1 MYPLAPVQQG
11 MLFHVLEAESDKG
24 VYWAQGLYEFDGVL
38 DLDAMRRAWELV
50 VDRHAV
56 LRTGFVWEG
65 VPEPLQV
72 VMRDVQVPFE
82 VHDWT
87 AVTDQRAALDDLL
100 ARDRAQGFDLTKPPL
115 MRVHVIND
123 GTSHHR
129 MVWALYSGLCDGWSV
144 PVVLEEV
151 GATYDALCRGTTPGL
166 EPVRPYRDFIA
177 WLGKRDRAEAE
188 SFWRDY
194 LAGFDAP
201 TALPV
206 DRSVRDH
213 WAQGRR
219 RAELPEDLTTSIMD
233 LARRRRVTPSTV
245 IQAAWA
251 LLLSAYSGDDEVVY
265 GLTVSGR
272 PADLPGVESMVG
284 VFINTLPVRVRVSWE
299 RTFADWLGELQENQ
313 VAVQR
318 YEFTALT
325 DIKRWSEL
333 PRGSGVF
340 DSIVVFGNYP
350 QALLSEEDEESDD
363 EDRFGALDSIEQV
376 NYPIAFAVD
385 LEDTLKIEAE
395 FSTGAF
401 DETTVDRLLVQLQE
415 VLASAVA
422 RPDQL
427 VREVTPT
434 SAASDAGPAVDEAY
448 VGLAERFRL
457 AVKDFADQVA
467 VRGGGVELTYAELGE
482 RVARVASGLRAAGV
496 RDETRVGLWFERSVD
511 LVVALLG
518 VVQAGGAYVPLDPAL
533 PHGRLS
539 DVQAA
544 AGVELVVSR
553 GDYALD
559 GPRVVELADLMTAPA
574 EWPEFDALPERLV
587 YTMFTSGSTGV
598 PKGVEVTEEG
608 VVRVVLDPAVAAQ
621 PGDVVAHMAAVS
633 FDASTWEIWTAL
645 LSGATLAIAPSNL
658 AERLD
663 VAKLYATHGITLSFM
678 TTGLFH
684 QLADTDPGVFSGHRL
699 VLAGGEAMSPLQARK
714 VLDANPAVALYNMYG
729 PTEST
734 VYASFHDMHTGRLGP
749 ASVPIGNALRG
760 LRFYVLDRWLQ
771 PTPVGVPG
779 ELYIGGTGL
788 ARGYAGRA
796 DLAAERFVAD
806 PYVPGARMY
815 RTGDLVR
822 WGADGAVDFVGRTD
836 DQVKIRGFRVEP
848 GEVEHV
854 LVAHP
859 DVANA
864 AVIVNDKRLLAY
876 VVSTALAADLRRFL
890 AERLPEF
897 LVPSAIVLVDELPL
911 NANGKLDKRA
921 LPDPGA
927 PETTTAYEAPS
938 TEAERTLAA
947 VWSDVLGVER
957 VGVHDNF
964 FELGGD
970 SIVSLQ
976 IVSRARAAG
985 LQLGIADLFTRQT
998 VHELAAGVTTAVS
1011 STIDQGAVSGP
1022 VAFTPIQRWFLR
1034 EDLPER
1040 DHFNWSGMF
1049 ELAPG
1054 TDADA
1059 LRAALGT
1066 VVAHHDA
1073 LRLRLRGDAQENAPV
1088 ETSDLVTVIN
1098 TDLDE
1103 DVIAAM
1109 TAAQTSLSL
1118 TDGPLLRAVYVD
1130 RGSRPAWF
1138 GLTVHHYVVDAVS
1151 WNVLLEDLDT
1161 VYSGGVLGPKT
1172 TSYQEWA
1179 AALEAFD
1186 PRDELPWWREVVRT
1200 SAAVPTDFDGL
1211 NTEDST
1217 ESVRVSLDAER
1228 ASALLTSAHRAYRTQ
1243 GHELLLAAL
1252 LQVLGR
1258 WTGVGAAAV
1267 DLESHGR
1274 EPIADGI
1281 DLSRTVGWFT
1291 AIHPV
1296 ALHHSSLD
1304 DTAGVIKAVK
1314 EQLRSVPRR
1323 GVGYTVL
1330 RERDPELRSALDRPV
1345 VFNYLGGADAAEDA
1359 GLFARELSEDLCGPA
1374 EGDGGL
1380 RSHVLGVELVQA
1392 ADGTLAVEWQYSA
1405 NLHQRSTIS
1414 QLAEAYVLALAE
1426 LVDHCRS
1433 GAHGLTPSDVP
1444 LAALDQSSLDS
1455 LVTRVPGMVDAY
1467 PLSPLQQGMLFHAV
1481 ESPDS
1486 GVYWTQDVRELA
1498 GSLDLDAMRAAWQL
1512 VIDRHPALRTAFVWE
1527 GVRSPLQVV
1536 VGDVSVPFE
1545 VHDWSSVAD
1554 PEAAVDRLLSEDRA
1568 RGCDLTAAPLLRVH
1582 VARGRDR
1589 HWILLAFH
1597 HLYADGWSIPLLWDE
1612 VTAAYQGE
1620 SLPPVRPYRDF
1631 IAWLGQRDSVEA
1643 EAFWREY
1650 LAGFD
1655 SPTPL
1660 PVDRVVREHWAQDRR
1675 ELALP
1680 RDVTSDLVSLARDR
1694 RVTLSTVVQ
1703 AAWAVLLSAYS
1714 GEDDIVFGLTVS
1726 GRPADLPGVESIVGL
1741 FINTLPVRVRVAWE
1755 TSFADWLGSL
1765 QENQVLVQRHE
1776 HTPLADIQRVATGG
1790 LFDSMLVFG
1799 NYPQGA
1805 APEEGEEDPEEL
1817 FASTDSVEQMHYPII
1832 LAVDLEATLKVE
1844 ANFSTG
1850 AFDSSTVER
1859 LLAQLAEV
1867 LTAVARRPSV
1877 VVREVTPAPVTGWG
1891 VGPVVDSAFAGLASR
1906 FRLAVRD
1913 FADQVA
1919 VRDGGVGLT
1928 YAELGERVARVASGL
1943 RAAGV
1948 GVETRVGLW
1957 FERSV
1962 DLVVAI
1968 LGVVQAGGTYV
1979 PLDPALPHGRLSDV
1993 QAAAGVEL
2001 VVSRGDY
2008 ALDGPRVVELAE
2020 LVSAPAEWPELVA
2033 VPERLVYTMFTSG
2046 STGVPKGVEATE
2058 EGVVRVALDPAVA
2071 ARPGDV
2077 VAHMAAV
2084 SFDASTW
2091 EIWTA
2096 LLSGATLAVAPAN
2109 LAERLDVATFYAAHG
2124 VTLSFMTTGLFHQL
2138 ADTDPGVFSGHRLVL
2153 AGGEGM
2159 SPVQA
2164 RKVVD
2169 ANPAVGL
2176 YNMYGPTEST
2186 VYASFHDMHTGRLG
2200 PATVPIGGA
2209 LRGLRFYVLDRWLRP
2224 APVGVPGELYIG
2236 GTGLAR
2242 GYAGRAD
2249 LAAERFVPDPSVP
2262 GARMY
2267 RTGDLARWGAD
2278 GAVDFVGRTDDQVKI
2293 RGFRVEPGEVEHVL
2307 VGHPA
2312 VANAAVVV
2320 RELQQGKRLVAYVVG
2335 SASVTDLRQFLAE
2348 RLPEF
2353 LVPSAI
2359 VLLDELPLNSNGKL
2373 DKRALPLPDAPDSTS
2388 YVAPGTDVERA
2399 LAAVWSEVLG
2409 VERVGVHDNYFELGG
2424 DSIVSLQ
2431 IVARAREA
2439 GLSLTIADLFTHQT
2453 VGQLA
2458 AHTGVAAG
2466 SSVVAEPLAD
2476 LEPLRARVPG
2486 LVDAY
2491 PLSPMQQ
2498 GMLFHVLEA
2507 PADTAVYW
2515 AQDVREL
2522 SGPLDVAALREA
2534 WHTVV
2539 GRHPALRS
2547 AFVWEG
2553 VDSPLQVVVD
2563 DVSVPFEVLDWTSVA
2578 DPAAALD
2585 SLLDADQRRGFDV
2598 TAAPLLRVYVADR
2611 GDRQWVVFTF
2621 HHLYLD
2627 GWSIPLVWDEVFAA
2641 YRRESLPP
2649 VRPYRDYIAWL
2660 QEQPAADDFWRSY
2673 LDGFTSPTAL
2683 PVDRTTRLHWSQGRR
2698 HRELPT
2704 SVALSLEALARR
2716 EHVTISAVV
2725 QAAWALLLA
2734 SHSGEDDVVFGLTVS
2749 GRPASLAGVES
2760 IVGLFINTLPVR
2772 IQVPGDRTPFDRWLR
2787 TVQDGQ
2793 VAVQRFE
2800 HSPLVDIQRV
2810 AGVSR
2815 LFESIVAVQNL
2826 PGGFD
2831 DGDDADEFDSPALL
2845 EQGRYPLKLVVDVDG
2860 QLALLCEYSTG
2871 AFDDATVEA
2880 LLDQLERILTT
2891 VAVTPGTP
2899 VREIALLD
2907 AGQRGE
2913 VLTWSASES
2922 LPMPAAHLAALFG
2935 RQVVA
2940 HPDRV
2945 ALRGDGVELSYA
2957 ELDRRASGVA
2967 RWLRDQGVGA
2977 GVRVGLYLE
2986 RGPELIIAMLGVMG
3000 AGGSYVP
3007 LDPAQGVGRIG
3018 QMIGTAEVGLVVT
3031 AGEWPLEVP
3040 GVRVVDVAGS
3050 VPPAAA
3056 GVAGVTGV
3064 VSPTAVGVGV
3074 GGVARAVSSTASG
3087 VGVGDV
3093 AAAASPTA
3101 PGVRVADVAEAV
3113 RPTVPGVRVAD
3124 MAGAVPPAAS
3134 GVRVGDVAE
3143 AVSPAVPSVGVAGV
3157 AGAVAPTASG
3167 VGVADMAEA
3176 VSPNAPAV
3184 SHVRV
3189 FPLPETEAE
3198 GPLPVSGGSDSELY
3212 VLFTSGS
3219 TGVPKGVSLTHEGV
3233 ARVCTDPAV
3242 RVEPGDVVSHLA
3254 GIGFDT
3260 GAFEIWLALLNGAT
3274 LVVGPADLAE
3284 RLDVGKFLRRNGITA
3299 SLLTTGLFHQLVETS
3314 PDVLDGLRLLVV
3326 GGDALQAQ
3334 HARTARKHKPD
3345 LRIVNAYGPTETT
3358 MTCTIHTL
3366 EDEIGAQVP
3375 IGRPFAGMRAY
3386 VLDPWLQL
3394 VPPGVAG
3401 ELFVGGPGVARG
3413 YVGRADFTAERFV
3426 PDPTQRGERLYR
3438 TGDRARWSPD
3448 GTLEFLGRADDQVK
3462 IRGFRVEPG
3471 EVEAL
3476 LTSRED
3482 VRAAAVVASA
3492 QRLVAY
3498 VVTGTDTKELKEFL
3512 RERLPD
3518 YLVPS
3523 SFVVLEALP
3532 LTANGKLDRRA
3543 LPEPQA
3549 LETDAYVAPRTAR
3562 EQALADIWAKLL
3574 QAEKVGVHDN
3584 FFDLG
3589 GDSIA
3594 VLKVVARARNAGLGL
3609 AVADV
3614 FTHQTVAELA
3624 AVTTAPTQKEAG
3636 PATGPVPLTP
3646 IKKWFTNATIDDR
3659 NHWNWS
3665 GLFELTQNVDE
3676 DRLKAALDTL
3686 VTHHDALRTRLH
3698 HDADGWHQEIVEP
3711 GEAPRFTVVQGD
3723 VQEHMEALQRE
3734 LDLAHGP
3741 LVAAVLFDRGDEPAW
3756 LGLAIH
3762 HLVVDGVSWNIL
3774 LEDLEAAYNDEPLA
3788 PKTTS
3793 YRQWAESVAAFAA
3806 SDEVRAELPYW
3817 RTKAETAFTLPV
3829 DATGANTEDSA
3840 AVVEVTVDARTVPNN
3855 QVLDVVLA
3863 ALHQTLGEW
3872 AGTDTVVVDVEH
3884 HGRESV
3890 APGTDLSRTV
3900 GWFTSVH
3907 PVVLQHNDLSDHNKI
3922 LTAARESLKSVPRHG
3937 VGYGALR
3944 HLAPDDPEVRSL
3956 RAAPDRQVNVN
3967 FTGGLDPVNDGEAGL
3982 IVDELPGDLCGDSTS
3997 GGLRPYALH
4006 LEIERTGEGELLVEW
4021 HHSTNLHRT
4030 ETVRR
4035 VATRFRQAA
4044 ESFVEHLNRN

>member
-11 MLFHVLEAESDKG
+11 MLFHVLEAQSDKG

-38 DLDAMRRAWELV
+38 DLDAMRRAWVSV

-72 VMRDVQVPFE
+72 VMSDVQVPFE

-87 AVTDQRAALDDLL
+87 GVTDQQAALDELL
-100 ARDRAQGFDLTKPPL
+100 SRDRAQGFDLTKPPL

-151 GATYDALCRGTTPGL
+151 GATYDAFCRGTTPDL

-188 SFWRDY
+188 AFWRDY

-206 DRSVRDH
+206 DHSVRDH

-219 RAELPEDLTTSIMD
+219 RAELSEQLTTGIMD
-233 LARRRRVTPSTV
+233 LARRKRVTPSTV

-284 VFINTLPVRVRVSWE
+284 VFINTLPVRVRISWE
-299 RTFADWLGELQENQ
+299 RSFSDWLGELQANQ

-318 YEFTALT
+318 YEFTALS

-350 QALLSEEDEESDD
+350 QALLSEEDEEGDD

-401 DETTVDRLLVQLQE
+401 DETSVDRLLDQLQA
-415 VLASAVA
+415 VLAAAVA
-422 RPDQL
+422 APDRL
-427 VREVTPT
+427 VREMTATPAT
-434 SAASDAGPAVDEAY
+434 GWEAGPAHDEPYA
-448 VGLAERFRL
+448 GPAERFRL
-457 AVKDFADQVA
+457 AVRDFSDRVA
-467 VRGGGVELTYAELGE
+467 VRDGDSELTYAELGE

-496 RDETRVGLWFERSVD
+496 GEETRVGLWFERSAD
-511 LVVALLG
+511 LVVAILA
-518 VVQAGGAYVPLDPAL
+518 VAQAGGTYVPLDPAL
-533 PHGRLS
+533 PHGRLR
-539 DVQAA
+539 DVQTA

-559 GPRVVELADLMTAPA
+559 GPRVVEFAELLTSPA
-574 EWPEFDALPERLV
+574 EWPEITGLPQRLI

-598 PKGVEVTEEG
+598 PKGVEITEEG
-608 VVRVVLDPAVAAQ
+608 VVRVVLDPAVAAR

-645 LSGATLAIAPSNL
+645 LSGATLAVAPANL

-663 VAKLYATHGITLSFM
+663 VAKLFARHGVTLSFM

-684 QLADTDPGVFSGHRL
+684 QLADTDPAVFSGHRL
-699 VLAGGEAMSPLQARK
+699 VLAGGEAMSPVQARK
-714 VLDANPAVALYNMYG
+714 VLDANPAVGIFNMYG

-749 ASVPIGNALRG
+749 SSVPIGTALRG

-771 PTPVGVPG
+771 PAPVGVPG

-822 WGADGAVDFVGRTD
+822 WGADGVVDFVGRTD

-854 LVAHP
+854 LAGHP

-864 AVIVNDKRLLAY
+864 AVVVNDKRLIAY
-876 VVSTALAADLRRFL
+876 VVSSTEPADLRRFL

-897 LVPSAIVLVDELPL
+897 LVPSAVVPLPELPL
-911 NANGKLDKRA
+911 NPNGKLDVRA

-927 PETTTAYEAPS
+927 PEATTAYEAPS
-938 TEAERTLAA
+938 TEAERTLAE
-947 VWSDVLGVER
+947 VWTQVLGVER

-985 LQLGIADLFTRQT
+985 LRLEIADLFTHQT
-998 VHELAAGVTTAVS
+998 VQELAARVSTAEEP
-1011 STIDQGAVSGP
+1011 TADQGTVSGP
-1022 VAFTPIQRWFLR
+1022 VAFTPIQSWFLR
-1034 EDLPER
+1034 EDLPQR

-1049 ELAPG
+1049 ELEPDTTAR
-1054 TDADA
+1054 TM
-1059 LRAALGT
+1059 RAALGT

-1073 LRLRLRGDAQENAPV
+1073 LRLRLGEGAQENAAA
-1088 ETSDLVTVIN
+1088 ETTDLVTV
-1098 TDLDE
+1098 LDAAALDGAALE
-1103 DVIAAM
+1103 EAVTAAM
-1109 TAAQTSLSL
+1109 TTAQTSLSL

-1130 RGSRPAWF
+1130 RGDRPAWF

-1151 WNVLLEDLDT
+1151 WNVLLEDLET
-1161 VYSGGVLGPKT
+1161 AYSGAALPPKT

-1179 AALEAFD
+1179 AALEVFD
-1186 PRDELPWWREVVRT
+1186 PQDELAWWRDVVRT
-1200 SAAVPTDFDGL
+1200 TTPVPTDLDGP

-1228 ASALLTSAHRAYRTQ
+1228 TSVLLTQAHRAYRTQ

-1252 LQVLGR
+1252 LQALGR
-1258 WTGVGAAAV
+1258 WTGTGAAAI

-1274 EPIADGI
+1274 EPIADGL

-1296 ALHHSSLD
+1296 GLRHDDLG

-1314 EQLRSVPRR
+1314 EQLRAVPRR

-1330 RERDPELRSALDRPV
+1330 RERDPELRDAPARPV
-1345 VFNYLGGADAAEDA
+1345 VFNYLGGADAVEESD
-1359 GLFARELSEDLCGPA
+1359 GLFAQELSEDLCGPA

-1380 RSHVLGVELVQA
+1380 RSHVLGVEVVQA
-1392 ADGTLAVEWQYSA
+1392 ADGTLAVELQYST
-1405 NLHQRSTIS
+1405 NLHERSTVS
-1414 QLAEAYVLALAE
+1414 ELASAYVAALGE
-1426 LVDHCRS
+1426 IVDHCRS
-1433 GAHGLTPSDVP
+1433 GVSGLTPSDVP
-1444 LAALDQSSLDS
+1444 LAALSQSSLDE
-1455 LVTRVPGMVDAY
+1455 LVARTPGLADVY

-1486 GVYWTQDVRELA
+1486 GVYWTQDVRELT
-1498 GSLDLDAMRAAWQL
+1498 GELDVEAMRAAWQL
-1512 VIDRHPALRTAFVWE
+1512 VLDRHPALRTGFVWSGE
-1527 GVRSPLQVV
+1527 PLQVV
-1536 VGDVSVPFE
+1536 VDGVRVPFE
-1545 VHDWSSVAD
+1545 VRDWTSVTD
-1554 PEAAVDRLLSEDRA
+1554 PDAAVDALLAEDRA
-1568 RGCDLTAAPLLRVH
+1568 RGCDLAVAPLLRIV

-1620 SLPPVRPYRDF
+1620 PLPPVRPYRDF
-1631 IAWLGQRDSVEA
+1631 IAWLSRRDSAEA

-1660 PVDRVVREHWAQDRR
+1660 PVDRVVREHWSQDRR

-1680 RDVTSDLVSLARDR
+1680 RDVTAQLVSLARDQ

-1703 AAWAVLLSAYS
+1703 AAWSVLLAAYS
-1714 GEDDIVFGLTVS
+1714 GEDDVVFGLTVS

-1765 QENQVLVQRHE
+1765 QENQVAVQRHE
-1776 HTPLADIQRVATGG
+1776 HTPLADVQRVATGG

-1799 NYPQGA
+1799 NYPQGE
-1805 APEEGEEDPEEL
+1805 APEEGEEDPDEL

-1850 AFDSSTVER
+1850 AFDASTVER
-1859 LLAQLAEV
+1859 LLGQLAEV
-1867 LTAVARRPSV
+1867 LTAAARRPLA
-1877 VVREVTPAPVTGWG
+1877 VVREMTPAPVTGWG
-1891 VGPVVDSAFAGLASR
+1891 AGPGVDEEFIGLASR
-1906 FRLAVRD
+1906 FHRAVD
-1913 FADQVA
+1913 EFGDQVA
-1919 VRDGGVGLT
+1919 VRDGASELT
-1928 YAELGERVARVASGL
+1928 YAELGHRVARVASGL

-1948 GVETRVGLW
+1948 RDETRVGLW
-1957 FERSV
+1957 FERSA

-1968 LGVVQAGGTYV
+1968 LAVAQAGGTYV
-1979 PLDPALPHGRLSDV
+1979 PLDPALPHGRLRDV
-1993 QAAAGVEL
+1993 QTAAGVEL

-2008 ALDGPRVVELAE
+2008 ALDAPRLGVVDLADIAAPVDPAELGAVPGEQPELA
-2020 LVSAPAEWPELVA
+2020 A
-2033 VPERLVYTMFTSG
+2033 VPGRLVYTMFTSG
-2046 STGVPKGVEATE
+2046 STGVPKGVEVTE
-2058 EGVVRVALDPAVA
+2058 EGVLRVVLDPAVA

-2077 VAHMAAV
+2077 VAHMAVV

-2109 LAERLDVATFYAAHG
+2109 LAERLDVAKLYTEHG

-2138 ADTDPGVFSGHRLVL
+2138 ADTDPGVFSGHRKVL

-2164 RKVVD
+2164 RKVLD
-2169 ANPAVGL
+2169 ANPAVGIF
-2176 YNMYGPTEST
+2176 NMYGPTEST

-2200 PATVPIGGA
+2200 PATVPIGEA
-2209 LRGLRFYVLDRWLRP
+2209 LRGLRFSVLDQWLRP
-2224 APVGVPGELYIG
+2224 TPVGVPGELYIG

-2249 LAAERFVPDPSVP
+2249 LAAERFVPDPSSP

-2267 RTGDLARWGAD
+2267 RTGDLVRWGAD

-2307 VGHPA
+2307 AGHPG
-2312 VANAAVVV
+2312 VSNAAVVV

-2335 SASVTDLRQFLAE
+2335 TAGAAELKSYLSE

-2353 LVPSAI
+2353 LVPSA
-2359 VLLDELPLNSNGKL
+2359 VVALDELPLNSNGKL
-2373 DKRALPLPDAPDSTS
+2373 DKKALPLPEAPESTS
-2388 YVAPGTDVERA
+2388 VAPSTDVERA
-2399 LAAVWSEVLG
+2399 LAAVWSQVLG

-2424 DSIVSLQ
+2424 DSIISLQ
-2431 IVARAREA
+2431 VVARAREA
-2439 GLSLTIADLFTHQT
+2439 GLELKIADLFTHQT
-2453 VGQLA
+2453 IQQIA
-2458 AHTGVAAG
+2458 AHTGVAAD
-2466 SSVVAEPLAD
+2466 SQVSATPLAD
-2476 LEPLRARVPG
+2476 LEPLKARVPG
-2486 LVDAY
+2486 AVDAY

-2522 SGPLDVAALREA
+2522 RGPLDVAALEDA
-2534 WHTVV
+2534 WRTVV

-2553 VDSPLQVVVD
+2553 VEEPLQVVVGEVD
-2563 DVSVPFEVLDWTSVA
+2563 VPFEVLDWTSVT
-2578 DPAAALD
+2578 DPHAALD
-2585 SLLDADQRRGFDV
+2585 DLLDADQRRGFDV
-2598 TAAPLLRVYVADR
+2598 TTAPLLRVYVADR

-2627 GWSIPLVWDEVFAA
+2627 GWSIPLVWDEVLAA

-2660 QEQPAADDFWRSY
+2660 REQPAADDFWREY

-2683 PVDRTTRLHWSQGRR
+2683 PVDRTSRLHWDQGRH
-2698 HRELPT
+2698 HRELPET
-2704 SVALSLEALARR
+2704 VALALEGLARR

-2734 SHSGEDDVVFGLTVS
+2734 SHSGDDDVVFGLTVS
-2749 GRPASLAGVES
+2749 GRPAALPGVES

-2772 IQVPGDRTPFDRWLR
+2772 IKVPADRTPFEQWLR
-2787 TVQDGQ
+2787 TVQEGQ
-2793 VAVQRFE
+2793 VAAQRFE

-2810 AGVSR
+2810 AGVPR

-2826 PGGFD
+2826 PSGLD
-2831 DGDDADEFDSPALL
+2831 DGDEGDDGDEFDSPAML

-2871 AFDDATVEA
+2871 AFDAATVEA

-2891 VAVTPGTP
+2891 VAETPGTP

-2907 AGQRGE
+2907 AGQRAE
-2913 VLTWSASES
+2913 VLEWSSSEPRA
-2922 LPMPAAHLAALFG
+2922 LPEAHLAALFG
-2935 RQVVA
+2935 RQVAA
-2940 HPDRV
+2940 HPDRI
-2945 ALRGDGVELSYA
+2945 ALRDGVDLTYA
-2957 ELDRRASGVA
+2957 QLDRRASGVA
-2967 RWLRDQGVGA
+2967 QWLRDNGVGT
-2977 GVRVGLYLE
+2977 GTRVGLHLD
-2986 RGPELIIAMLGVMG
+2986 RGPELIIAMLGVIG

-3007 LDPAQGVGRIG
+3007 LDPVQTTARLA
-3018 QMIGTAEVGLVVT
+3018 QMIGTAGVGVVVT
-3031 AGEWPLEVP
+3031 AGEWPLDIP
-3040 GVRVVDVAGS
+3040 RVRVLD
-3050 VPPAAA
+3050 
-3056 GVAGVTGV
+3056 
-3064 VSPTAVGVGV
+3064 
-3074 GGVARAVSSTASG
+3074 
-3087 VGVGDV
+3087 
-3093 AAAASPTA
+3093 
-3101 PGVRVADVAEAV
+3101 
-3113 RPTVPGVRVAD
+3113 
-3124 MAGAVPPAAS
+3124 
-3134 GVRVGDVAE
+3134 
-3143 AVSPAVPSVGVAGV
+3143 VSPATGAGV
-3157 AGAVAPTASG
+3157 L
-3167 VGVADMAEA
+3167 D
-3176 VSPNAPAV
+3176 
-3184 SHVRV
+3184 
-3189 FPLPETEAE
+3189 LPEAK
-3198 GPLPVSGGSDSELY
+3198 GPLPVAGGPDSELY

-3242 RVEPGDVVSHLA
+3242 RVEAGDVVSHLA
-3254 GIGFDT
+3254 GIAFDT

-3274 LVVGPADLAE
+3274 LVVGPADIAE
-3284 RLDVGKFLRRNGITA
+3284 RMDVGKFLRDNGITA

-3334 HARTARKHKPD
+3334 HARTARERRPD

-3358 MTCTIHTL
+3358 MTCTVHTL
-3366 EDEIGAQVP
+3366 NGVTTQVP

-3386 VLDPWLQL
+3386 VLDSWLQVL
-3394 VPPGVAG
+3394 PAGVAG

-3413 YVGRADFTAERFV
+3413 YVGRADLTAERFV
-3426 PDPTQRGERLYR
+3426 PDPAKAGERLYR
-3438 TGDRARWSPD
+3438 TGDRARWRAD

-3476 LTSRED
+3476 LATHED
-3482 VRAAAVVASA
+3482 VRATAVVATASGTGK
-3492 QRLVAY
+3492 RLVAY
-3498 VVTGTDTKELKEFL
+3498 VVTDAETAELRTFL

-3518 YLVPS
+3518 HLVPS
-3523 SFVVLEALP
+3523 AFVTLDALP

-3543 LPEPQA
+3543 LPEPA
-3549 LETDAYVAPRTAR
+3549 APEADGAYVAPRTEQ
-3562 EQALADIWAKLL
+3562 EQALAGIWAKLL
-3574 QAEKVGVHDN
+3574 GADRVGVHDN

-3594 VLKVVARARNAGLGL
+3594 SLQVVARARAAGLGL
-3609 AVADV
+3609 AVADL

-3624 AVTTAPTQKEAG
+3624 AVATAPAVIDEG

-3646 IKKWFTNATIDDR
+3646 IQRWFTGATIDDR

-3665 GLFELTQNVDE
+3665 GLFELEPDVDA
-3676 DRLKAALDTL
+3676 DRLAAALTTL

-3698 HDADGWHQEIVEP
+3698 HGPDGWHQHVVEP
-3711 GEAPRFTVVQGD
+3711 GEAAAFSVVQGD
-3723 VQEHMEALQRE
+3723 VEHNMDALQRS
-3734 LDLAHGP
+3734 LDLENGP

-3756 LGLAIH
+3756 LGLVVH
-3762 HLVVDGVSWNIL
+3762 HLVVDGVSWNVL
-3774 LEDLEAAYNDEPLA
+3774 LDDLDAAYQGEELP

-3793 YRQWAESVAAFAA
+3793 FRRWAESVNTFAG

-3817 RTKAETAFTLPV
+3817 LEKAETPFTLPV

-3840 AVVEVTVDARTVPNN
+3840 AVVEVALEAGDLPNA

-3872 AGTDTVVVDVEH
+3872 AGTDTVVVDLEH

-3907 PVVLQHNDLSDHNKI
+3907 PLVLRHDDLTDGAGVVA
-3922 LTAARESLKSVPRHG
+3922 AARESLKSVPRHG

-3944 HLAPDDPEVRSL
+3944 HLTVEDADVRRL
-3956 RAAPDRQVNVN
+3956 RAAPDRQININ
-3967 FTGGLDPVNDGEAGL
+3967 FTGGPAPRPSTFAASSDAQQAASRHRPHAPVQPVQGRVAGTAMRPSDHRNTGQRLTAAALDAVSDDEVRGL
-3982 IVDELPGDLCGDSTS
+3982 IVDELPGDLCGESTS
-3997 GGLRPYALH
+3997 GGVRPYALH

-4035 VATRFRQAA
+4035 VASRFREAA
-4044 ESFVEHLNRN
+4044 AALIALPNSN

>member
-1 MYPLAPVQQG
+1 MIEDMYPLAPVQQG
-11 MLFHVLEAESDKG
+11 MLFHVLEAQSDNG

-38 DLDAMRRAWELV
+38 DTDAMRRAWAQV
-50 VDRHAV
+50 VHRHAV

-72 VMRDVQVPFE
+72 VMSDVQVPFE
-82 VHDWT
+82 VHDFSG
-87 AVTDQRAALDDLL
+87 VDDQQAALDDLL
-100 ARDRAQGFDLTKPPL
+100 ARDRAEGFDLTKPPL
-115 MRVHVIND
+115 MRVHLIDD

-129 MVWALYSGLCDGWSV
+129 MIWALYSGLCDGWSV

-151 GATYDALCRGTTPGL
+151 GATYDALCRGTTPDL

-177 WLGKRDRAEAE
+177 WLAKRDRAEAE
-188 SFWRDY
+188 AFWRDY

-206 DRSVRDH
+206 DRAVRDH

-219 RAELPEDLTTSIMD
+219 RVELPQDLTSSIMH
-233 LARRRRVTPSTV
+233 LARRRHVTPSTIV
-245 IQAAWA
+245 QAAWA

-299 RTFADWLGELQENQ
+299 LSFADWLDELQAGQ
-313 VAVQR
+313 IAVQR
-318 YEFTALT
+318 YEFTALS
-325 DIKRWSEL
+325 DIKRWSDL

-350 QALLSEEDEESDD
+350 QALLAEEEESDD
-363 EDRFGALDSIEQV
+363 EDRFGAVDSIEQV
-376 NYPIAFAVD
+376 NYPIAFAID

-401 DETTVDRLLVQLQE
+401 DESTVDRLLEQLRA
-415 VLASAVA
+415 VLTSAVT
-422 RPDQL
+422 RPDRP
-427 VREVTPT
+427 VRAVT
-434 SAASDAGPAVDEAY
+434 AAPAVGLGVGPAFDEPY
-448 VGLAERFRL
+448 TGLAERFRM
-457 AVKDFADQVA
+457 AVDDFSGQVA
-467 VRGGGVELTYAELGE
+467 VRGGGAELTYAELGE

-496 RDETRVGLWFERSVD
+496 REETRVGLWFERSVD
-511 LVVALLG
+511 LVVAILA

-533 PHGRLS
+533 PHGRLR
-539 DVQAA
+539 DVMTA
-544 AGVELVVSR
+544 AGVDLVVSR
-553 GDYALD
+553 GDYVLD
-559 GPRVVELADLMTAPA
+559 APRLGVVGLADLATAPA
-574 EWPEFDALPERLV
+574 GWPELAALPGRLV

-608 VVRVVLDPAVAAQ
+608 VLRVVLDPAVSAR

-645 LSGATLAIAPSNL
+645 LTGATLAVAPANL

-663 VAKLYATHGITLSFM
+663 VAKLYAEHGVTVSFM

-684 QLADTDPGVFSGHRL
+684 QLADTDPDVFSGHRL
-699 VLAGGEAMSPLQARK
+699 VLAGGEAMSPVHARK
-714 VLDANPAVALYNMYG
+714 VLDANPAVAIHNMYG

-734 VYASFHDMHTGRLGP
+734 VYASSHDMHTGRLGP
-749 ASVPIGNALRG
+749 SSVPIGTALRG
-760 LRFYVLDRWLQ
+760 LRFHVLDRWLQ
-771 PTPVGVPG
+771 PAPVGVPG

-788 ARGYAGRA
+788 ARGYAGRP
-796 DLAAERFVAD
+796 DLAAERFVPD
-806 PYVPGARMY
+806 PSVPGARMY

-854 LVAHP
+854 LAGHP
-859 DVANA
+859 GVANA
-864 AVIVNDKRLLAY
+864 AVVVTGKRLIAY
-876 VVSTALAADLRRFL
+876 VVGTATPAALRTFL
-890 AERLPEF
+890 AGRLPEF
-897 LVPSAIVLVDELPL
+897 LVPSAIVALDELPL
-911 NANGKLDKRA
+911 TSNGKLDRRA

-927 PETTTAYEAPS
+927 PETTTAYEPPA
-938 TEAERTLAA
+938 TDAERVLAE
-947 VWSDVLGVER
+947 VWSQVLGVER

-976 IVSRARAAG
+976 IVARSRAAG
-985 LQLGIADLFTRQT
+985 LRLEIADLFTHQT
-998 VHELAAGVTTAVS
+998 VHELAARTGTAAP
-1011 STIDQGAVSGP
+1011 STADQGTVTGP

-1049 ELAPG
+1049 ELAAG

-1059 LRAALGT
+1059 MRAALAT

-1073 LRLRLRGDAQENAPV
+1073 LRLRVRGDTQENAAA
-1088 ETSDLVTVIN
+1088 ETADLVTVLDAR
-1098 TDLDE
+1098 TLDGPALDE
-1103 DVIAAM
+1103 AVTAAM

-1118 TDGPLLRAVYVD
+1118 TDGPLLRAVHVD
-1130 RGSRPAWF
+1130 RGDRPAWF

-1161 VYSGGVLGPKT
+1161 AHSGGALGPKT

-1186 PRDELPWWREVVRT
+1186 PREELAWWRAVVRT
-1200 SAAVPTDFDGL
+1200 TTPVPTDLDGP

-1217 ESVRVSLDAER
+1217 ESVRVVLDAGR
-1228 ASALLTSAHRAYRTQ
+1228 TAALLTQAHRAYRTQ

-1258 WTGVGAAAV
+1258 WTGTGAAAL

-1274 EPIADGI
+1274 EPIADGL

-1291 AIHPV
+1291 AVHPV
-1296 ALHHSSLD
+1296 GLQHTDLA
-1304 DTAGVIKAVK
+1304 DTGGVIKAVK
-1314 EQLRSVPRR
+1314 EQLRAVPRR

-1330 RERDPELRSALDRPV
+1330 RERDAELRDAVRRPV
-1345 VFNYLGGADAAEDA
+1345 VFNYLGGADAAEDDA
-1359 GLFARELSEDLCGPA
+1359 VGLFARELPEDLCGPA

-1380 RSHVLGVELVQA
+1380 RSHVLGVEVVQA
-1392 ADGTLAVEWQYSA
+1392 ADGTLAVEWQYST
-1405 NLHQRSTIS
+1405 NLHERSTVER
-1414 QLAEAYVLALAE
+1414 LAEAYVRALAD
-1426 LVDHCRS
+1426 LVEHCRS
-1433 GAHGLTPSDVP
+1433 GARGLTPSDVP
-1444 LAALDQSSLDS
+1444 LAGLDQSSVDS
-1455 LVTRVPGMVDAY
+1455 LVARTPGLADAY

-1486 GVYWTQDVRELA
+1486 GVYWTQDVRELSGA
-1498 GSLDLDAMRAAWQL
+1498 LDADALRAAWQL
-1512 VIDRHPALRTAFVWE
+1512 VLDRHPALRTAFVWQ
-1527 GVRSPLQVV
+1527 GVREPLQVV
-1536 VGDVSVPFE
+1536 VGDVQVPFE
-1545 VHDWSSVAD
+1545 VHDWTDVED
-1554 PEAAVDRLLSEDRA
+1554 TDAAVEELLAADRA

-1589 HWILLAFH
+1589 HWVLLAFH

-1612 VTAAYQGE
+1612 VTAAYRGE
-1620 SLPPVRPYRDF
+1620 QLPAVRPYRDF
-1631 IAWLGQRDSVEA
+1631 IAWLAGRDSAGA

-1660 PVDRVVREHWAQDRR
+1660 PVDRVVREHWAQGRS

-1680 RDVTSDLVSLARDR
+1680 RDVTAELVALAREQ

-1714 GEDDIVFGLTVS
+1714 GEDDVVFGLTVS
-1726 GRPADLPGVESIVGL
+1726 GRPAELPGVESIVGL
-1741 FINTLPVRVRVAWE
+1741 FINTLPVRVRVPWE
-1755 TSFADWLGSL
+1755 TSFTTWLGEL
-1765 QENQVLVQRHE
+1765 QENQVAVQRHE

-1799 NYPQGA
+1799 NYPRGVL
-1805 APEEGEEDPEEL
+1805 PEEGEEDPEEL
-1817 FASTDSVEQMHYPII
+1817 FASAESAEQMHYPMI
-1832 LAVDLEATLKVE
+1832 LAVDLEATLRVE

-1850 AFDSSTVER
+1850 AFDVSTVER
-1859 LLAQLAEV
+1859 LLGQLAEV
-1867 LTAVARRPSV
+1867 LTAAARRPAA
-1877 VVREVTPAPVTGWG
+1877 VVREMTPAPVAGWG
-1891 VGPVVDSAFAGLASR
+1891 SGPSAEEPFTGLAER
-1906 FRLAVRD
+1906 FRLTAAR
-1913 FADQVA
+1913 FSDQVA
-1919 VRDGGVGLT
+1919 VRDGAVELT
-1928 YAELGERVARVASGL
+1928 YAELGDRVARVAAGL

-1948 GVETRVGLW
+1948 RDETRVGLW
-1957 FERSV
+1957 FERSA

-1968 LGVVQAGGTYV
+1968 LAVVRAGGAYV
-1979 PLDPALPHGRLSDV
+1979 PMDPALPHSRLRDV
-1993 QAAAGVEL
+1993 QTAAGVEL

-2008 ALDGPRVVELAE
+2008 ALDAPPLGVVGLADLDGE
-2020 LVSAPAEWPELVA
+2020 PSEPDLAAAPG
-2033 VPERLVYTMFTSG
+2033 RLVCTMFTSG
-2046 STGVPKGVEATE
+2046 STGVPKGVEVTE
-2058 EGVVRVALDPAVA
+2058 EGVLRVVLDPAVS

-2096 LLSGATLAVAPAN
+2096 LLTGATLAVAPAN
-2109 LAERLDVATFYAAHG
+2109 LAERLDVAKLYADHG
-2124 VTLSFMTTGLFHQL
+2124 VTVSFMTTGLFHQL
-2138 ADTDPGVFSGHRLVL
+2138 ADTDPGVFSGHRKVL

-2164 RKVVD
+2164 RKVLD
-2169 ANPAVGL
+2169 ANPAVAIH
-2176 YNMYGPTEST
+2176 NMYGPTEST
-2186 VYASFHDMHTGRLG
+2186 VYASSHDMHTGRLG
-2200 PATVPIGGA
+2200 PGTVPIGEA
-2209 LRGLRFYVLDRWLRP
+2209 LRGLRFSVLDRWLRP
-2224 APVGVPGELYIG
+2224 TPVGVPGELYIG

-2242 GYAGRAD
+2242 GYAGRPD
-2249 LAAERFVPDPSVP
+2249 LAAERFVPDPAVP

-2267 RTGDLARWGAD
+2267 RTGDLVRWGAD

-2307 VGHPA
+2307 AGHSG

-2320 RELQQGKRLVAYVVG
+2320 RELPQGKRLVAYVVG
-2335 SASVTDLRQFLAE
+2335 TASPAGLREFLAG

-2359 VLLDELPLNSNGKL
+2359 VPLDELPLTSNGKL
-2373 DKRALPLPDAPDSTS
+2373 DKRALPLPGAPESAS
-2388 YVAPGTDVERA
+2388 YAAPATDVERT
-2399 LAAVWSEVLG
+2399 LAAVWQDVLG

-2424 DSIVSLQ
+2424 DSIVSLK
-2431 IVARAREA
+2431 IAARAREA
-2439 GLSLTIADLFTHQT
+2439 GLELKIADIFTHQT
-2453 VGQLA
+2453 VAELA
-2458 AHTGVAAG
+2458 AHTGVAAADA
-2466 SSVVAEPLAD
+2466 AEVKPLAD
-2476 LEPLRARVPG
+2476 LEPLRGRVPG

-2491 PLSPMQQ
+2491 PLSPLQQ

-2515 AQDVREL
+2515 AQDVREIR
-2522 SGPLDVAALREA
+2522 GPLDAAALREA

-2553 VDSPLQVVVD
+2553 VEEPLQAVVGEVA
-2563 DVSVPFEVLDWTSVA
+2563 VPFEVLDWTSVT
-2578 DPAAALD
+2578 DPGAALD
-2585 SLLDADQRRGFDV
+2585 ELLDADRRRGFDV
-2598 TAAPLLRVYVADR
+2598 TTAPLLRVYVADR

-2627 GWSIPLVWDEVFAA
+2627 GWSIPLVWDEVVAA
-2641 YRRESLPP
+2641 YRGEPLPP

-2660 QEQPAADDFWRSY
+2660 REQPPADDFWRAY

-2683 PVDRTTRLHWSQGRR
+2683 PVDRTTRLHWEQGRR
-2698 HRELPT
+2698 HRELPET
-2704 SVALSLEALARR
+2704 VALRLEELARR
-2716 EHVTISAVV
+2716 ERVTISAVV

-2734 SHSGEDDVVFGLTVS
+2734 SHSGDDDVVFGLTVS
-2749 GRPASLAGVES
+2749 GRPADLAGVES

-2772 IQVPGDRTPFDRWLR
+2772 IAVPGDRTPFDEWLR
-2787 TVQDGQ
+2787 TVQAGQ

-2810 AGVSR
+2810 TGVPR

-2826 PGGFD
+2826 PGGAD
-2831 DGDDADEFDSPALL
+2831 DGADDDGDEFDSPALL

-2860 QLALLCEYSTG
+2860 QLALLCEYSAG

-2880 LLDQLERILTT
+2880 LLDQLELILTT
-2891 VAVTPGTP
+2891 VASAPGTP

-2907 AGQRGE
+2907 AVQRAE
-2913 VLTWSASES
+2913 VLSWSTSEPRE
-2922 LPMPAAHLAALFG
+2922 LPSAHLAALFG
-2935 RQVVA
+2935 RQVAA

-2945 ALRGDGVELSYA
+2945 ALRGGTELTYA
-2957 ELDRRASGVA
+2957 QLDRRAAGA
-2967 RWLRDQGVGA
+2967 AEQLRGFGVGA
-2977 GVRVGLYLE
+2977 GTRVGLHLD
-2986 RGPELIIAMLGVMG
+2986 RSAELIVAMLGVVG

-3007 LDPAQGVGRIG
+3007 LDPAQGPARLG
-3018 QMIGTAEVGLVVT
+3018 QVVGTAGVELVVT
-3031 AGEWPLEVP
+3031 AGGWPEAEVP
-3040 GVRVVDVAGS
+3040 GVRVVALTDA
-3050 VPPAAA
+3050 
-3056 GVAGVTGV
+3056 T
-3064 VSPTAVGVGV
+3064 
-3074 GGVARAVSSTASG
+3074 
-3087 VGVGDV
+3087 
-3093 AAAASPTA
+3093 
-3101 PGVRVADVAEAV
+3101 
-3113 RPTVPGVRVAD
+3113 
-3124 MAGAVPPAAS
+3124 
-3134 GVRVGDVAE
+3134 
-3143 AVSPAVPSVGVAGV
+3143 
-3157 AGAVAPTASG
+3157 
-3167 VGVADMAEA
+3167 
-3176 VSPNAPAV
+3176 
-3184 SHVRV
+3184 
-3189 FPLPETEAE
+3189 AE
-3198 GPLPVSGGSDSELY
+3198 GPLPVTGDAADELY

-3242 RVEPGDVVSHLA
+3242 RVEPGDVVAHLA

-3260 GAFEIWLALLNGAT
+3260 GAFEIWLALLGGAT

-3284 RLDVGKFLRRNGITA
+3284 RMDVGKFLRDNGITA

-3334 HARTARKHKPD
+3334 HARTARERRPG

-3358 MTCTIHTL
+3358 MTCTVHTL
-3366 EDEIGAQVP
+3366 GEIGAHVP
-3375 IGRPFAGMRAY
+3375 IGRPFAGMRAF
-3386 VLDPWLQL
+3386 VLDPWLRP
-3394 VPPGVAG
+3394 VPAGVAG

-3413 YVGRADFTAERFV
+3413 YVGRPDLTAERFV
-3426 PDPTQRGERLYR
+3426 PDPTRPGARLYR
-3438 TGDRARWSPD
+3438 TGDRARWRAD

-3476 LTSRED
+3476 LTTHGD
-3482 VRAAAVVASA
+3482 VRAAAVVALASGTGK
-3492 QRLVAY
+3492 RLVAY
-3498 VVTGTDTKELKEFL
+3498 VVTDAATAELRAFL
-3512 RERLPD
+3512 RGKLPD

-3523 SFVVLEALP
+3523 AFVTLDALP

-3543 LPEPQA
+3543 LPEPPA
-3549 LETDAYVAPRTAR
+3549 PEADGAYVAPRTEGER
-3562 EQALADIWAKLL
+3562 ALAGIWERLL
-3574 QAEKVGVHDN
+3574 GTGRVGVHDN
-3584 FFDLG
+3584 FFELG

-3594 VLKVVARARNAGLGL
+3594 SLQVVARARAAGLGL
-3609 AVADV
+3609 AVADL

-3624 AVTTAPTQKEAG
+3624 AAATVPAQVEQG
-3636 PATGPVPLTP
+3636 PVTGPVPLTP
-3646 IKKWFTNATIDDR
+3646 IQRWFTGATIDDR
-3659 NHWNWS
+3659 HHWNWS
-3665 GLFELTQNVDE
+3665 GLFELAPDVDAG
-3676 DRLKAALDTL
+3676 RLAEALNTL

-3698 HDADGWHQEIVEP
+3698 HGPDGWHQWIAEP
-3711 GEAPRFTVVQGD
+3711 GETARFTVVRGD
-3723 VQEHMEALQRE
+3723 VRHHMDELQRS
-3734 LDLAHGP
+3734 LDLAGGP
-3741 LVAAVLFDRGDEPAW
+3741 LVAAVLLDRGDAPAW
-3756 LGLAIH
+3756 LGLVVH
-3762 HLVVDGVSWNIL
+3762 HLVVDGVSWNVL
-3774 LEDLEAAYNDEPLA
+3774 LEDLDAAYRGEPLP

-3793 YRQWAESVAAFAA
+3793 FRRWAESVTAFADSGEA
-3806 SDEVRAELPYW
+3806 RDELPYW
-3817 RTKAETAFTLPV
+3817 LDKVETAFTLPV

-3840 AVVEVTVDARTVPNN
+3840 AVVEVAVDAGNLPNA

-3872 AGTDTVVVDVEH
+3872 AGTDTVVVDLEH
-3884 HGRESV
+3884 HGRESL
-3890 APGTDLSRTV
+3890 APATDLSRTV

-3907 PVVLQHNDLSDHNKI
+3907 PVVLRHGDLTDGAGV
-3922 LTAARESLKSVPRHG
+3922 LDAARESINSVPRHG

-3944 HLAPDDPEVRSL
+3944 HLTAEDPEVRRL
-3956 RAAPDRQVNVN
+3956 RAAPERQININ
-3967 FTGGLDPVNDGEAGL
+3967 FTGGLDAVNDDGVRGL
-3982 IVDELPGDLCGDSTS
+3982 VADELPGDLCGDSTS
-3997 GGLRPYALH
+3997 GGVRPYALH
-4006 LEIERTGEGELLVEW
+4006 LEIERTGGGELLVEW

-4030 ETVRR
+4030 ETVQR
-4035 VATRFRQAA
+4035 AAIRFRQAA
-4044 ESFVEHLNRN
+4044 EALIAHLNSN

>member
-1 MYPLAPVQQG
+1 
-11 MLFHVLEAESDKG
+11 
-24 VYWAQGLYEFDGVL
+24 
-38 DLDAMRRAWELV
+38 
-50 VDRHAV
+50 
-56 LRTGFVWEG
+56 
-65 VPEPLQV
+65 
-72 VMRDVQVPFE
+72 
-82 VHDWT
+82 
-87 AVTDQRAALDDLL
+87 
-100 ARDRAQGFDLTKPPL
+100 
-115 MRVHVIND
+115 
-123 GTSHHR
+123 
-129 MVWALYSGLCDGWSV
+129 
-144 PVVLEEV
+144 
-151 GATYDALCRGTTPGL
+151 
-166 EPVRPYRDFIA
+166 
-177 WLGKRDRAEAE
+177 
-188 SFWRDY
+188 
-194 LAGFDAP
+194 
-201 TALPV
+201 
-206 DRSVRDH
+206 
-213 WAQGRR
+213 
-219 RAELPEDLTTSIMD
+219 
-233 LARRRRVTPSTV
+233 
-245 IQAAWA
+245 
-251 LLLSAYSGDDEVVY
+251 
-265 GLTVSGR
+265 
-272 PADLPGVESMVG
+272 
-284 VFINTLPVRVRVSWE
+284 
-299 RTFADWLGELQENQ
+299 
-313 VAVQR
+313 
-318 YEFTALT
+318 
-325 DIKRWSEL
+325 
-333 PRGSGVF
+333 
-340 DSIVVFGNYP
+340 
-350 QALLSEEDEESDD
+350 
-363 EDRFGALDSIEQV
+363 
-376 NYPIAFAVD
+376 
-385 LEDTLKIEAE
+385 
-395 FSTGAF
+395 
-401 DETTVDRLLVQLQE
+401 
-415 VLASAVA
+415 
-422 RPDQL
+422 
-427 VREVTPT
+427 
-434 SAASDAGPAVDEAY
+434 
-448 VGLAERFRL
+448 
-457 AVKDFADQVA
+457 
-467 VRGGGVELTYAELGE
+467 
-482 RVARVASGLRAAGV
+482 
-496 RDETRVGLWFERSVD
+496 
-511 LVVALLG
+511 
-518 VVQAGGAYVPLDPAL
+518 QAGGTYVPLDPAL
-533 PHGRLS
+533 PHGRLR

-559 GPRVVELADLMTAPA
+559 ATRVVEFAELLTAPA
-574 EWPEFDALPERLV
+574 EWPDVVGIPGRLV

-598 PKGVEVTEEG
+598 PKGVEITEEG
-608 VVRVVLDPAVAAQ
+608 VVRVALDPAVAAQ

-645 LSGATLAIAPSNL
+645 LTGATLAVAPANL

-663 VAKLYATHGITLSFM
+663 VAKLFAAHGVTLSFL

-684 QLADTDPGVFSGHRL
+684 QLADTDPAVFAGHRL
-699 VLAGGEAMSPLQARK
+699 VLTGGEAMSPVQARK
-714 VLDANPAVALYNMYG
+714 VLDANPAVAIHNMYG

-734 VYASFHDMHTGRLGP
+734 VYASSHDMHTGRLGP
-749 ASVPIGNALRG
+749 SSVPIGTALRG

-771 PTPVGVPG
+771 PTPIGVPG

-788 ARGYAGRA
+788 ARGYAGRP

-806 PYVPGARMY
+806 PFVPGARMY

-822 WGADGAVDFVGRTD
+822 WGADGVVDFVGRTD

-854 LVAHP
+854 LTDHP

-864 AVIVNDKRLLAY
+864 AVVVTDKRLIAY
-876 VVSTALAADLRRFL
+876 VVGTADPADLRRFL

-897 LVPSAIVLVDELPL
+897 LVPSAIVPLAELPL
-911 NANGKLDKRA
+911 NSNGKLDKRA

-927 PETTTAYEAPS
+927 PETTTAYEPPA
-938 TEAERTLAA
+938 TDAERTLAA
-947 VWSDVLGVER
+947 VWSEVLGVER

-976 IVSRARAAG
+976 IVARARAAG
-985 LQLGIADLFTRQT
+985 LALEIPDLFTRQT
-998 VHELAAGVTTAVS
+998 VHELAAHVTAAAPGAA
-1011 STIDQGAVSGP
+1011 DQGTVSGP
-1022 VAFTPIQRWFLR
+1022 VAVTPIQRWFLR

-1054 TDADA
+1054 TDAA
-1059 LRAALGT
+1059 TIRAGLAT

-1073 LRLRLRGDAQENAPV
+1073 LRLRLRGDTQENAPA
-1088 ETSDLVTVIN
+1088 ETADLVTVLR
-1098 TDLDE
+1098 TDLDGPALE
-1103 DVIAAM
+1103 AAVTAAM
-1109 TAAQTSLSL
+1109 TSAQTSLSL

-1130 RGSRPAWF
+1130 RGDRPAWF

-1161 VYSGGVLGPKT
+1161 ACSGGALPPKT

-1186 PRDELPWWREVVRT
+1186 PHDELPWWREVVRT
-1200 SAAVPTDFDGL
+1200 TTPVPTDLDGP

-1217 ESVRVSLDAER
+1217 GSVRVTLDAGR
-1228 ASALLTSAHRAYRTQ
+1228 TTTLLTQAHRAYRTQ

-1258 WTGVGAAAV
+1258 WTGTGAAAI

-1296 ALHHSSLD
+1296 GLHHDSLD

-1314 EQLRSVPRR
+1314 EQLRAVPRR

-1330 RERDPELRSALDRPV
+1330 RERDPQLRSAPDRPV
-1345 VFNYLGGADAAEDA
+1345 VFNYLGGADTAEDAA
-1359 GLFARELSEDLCGPA
+1359 GLFARELPEDLCGPA

-1380 RSHVLGVELVQA
+1380 RSHVLGVEVAQA
-1392 ADGTLAVEWQYSA
+1392 ADGTLAVEWQYSTR
-1405 NLHQRSTIS
+1405 LHHRSTVER
-1414 QLAEAYVLALAE
+1414 LAEAYVAALAE
-1426 LVDHCRS
+1426 IVDHCRS

-1444 LAALDQSSLDS
+1444 LATLDQSALDG
-1455 LVTRVPGMVDAY
+1455 LVARTPGLADVY

-1486 GVYWTQDVRELA
+1486 GVYWTQDVRELT
-1498 GSLDLDAMRAAWQL
+1498 GELDVDAMRAAWQL
-1512 VIDRHPALRTAFVWE
+1512 VLDRHPALRTAFVWT
-1527 GVRSPLQVV
+1527 GVREPLQVV
-1536 VGDVSVPFE
+1536 VGDVEVPFS
-1545 VHDWSSVAD
+1545 VHDWTSVAD
-1554 PEAAVDRLLSEDRA
+1554 PAAAVEQLLAEDRA
-1568 RGCDLTAAPLLRVH
+1568 RGCDLATAPLLRVH

-1589 HWILLAFH
+1589 HWVLLAFH

-1612 VTAAYQGE
+1612 VTAAYRGE
-1620 SLPPVRPYRDF
+1620 PLPPTRPYRDF
-1631 IAWLGQRDSVEA
+1631 IAWLSRREPAD
-1643 EAFWREY
+1643 AFWREY

-1660 PVDRVVREHWAQDRR
+1660 PVDRVVREHWAQGRQ

-1680 RDVTSDLVSLARDR
+1680 RDVTTALVALARDR

-1714 GEDDIVFGLTVS
+1714 GEDDVVFGLTVS

-1741 FINTLPVRVRVAWE
+1741 FINTLPVRVRVPWE
-1755 TSFADWLGSL
+1755 RSFADWLGDL
-1765 QENQVLVQRHE
+1765 QENQVAVQQHE

-1805 APEEGEEDPEEL
+1805 APEEGEEDPDEL
-1817 FASTDSVEQMHYPII
+1817 FASTDSVEQMHYPMI

-1850 AFDSSTVER
+1850 AFDATTVER
-1859 LLAQLAEV
+1859 LLGQLAEV
-1867 LTAVARRPSV
+1867 LTAAARRPSAA
-1877 VVREVTPAPVTGWG
+1877 VREVTPTPVTGWG
-1891 VGPVVDSAFAGLASR
+1891 AGPAVDEPFEGLVQRFRAAADRFAGEI
-1906 FRLAVRD
+1906 AVRG
-1913 FADQVA
+1913 
-1919 VRDGGVGLT
+1919 GGVELT
-1928 YAELGERVARVASGL
+1928 YAELGERVARVAAGL

-1948 GVETRVGLW
+1948 RDETRVGLW

-1968 LGVVQAGGTYV
+1968 LGVVQAGGTQAGGTYV
-1979 PLDPALPHGRLSDV
+1979 PLDPALPHGRLRDV

-2008 ALDGPRVVELAE
+2008 ALEGPRLGVIELAD
-2020 LVSAPAEWPELVA
+2020 LAAATADLGVSAQQQELPA
-2033 VPERLVYTMFTSG
+2033 VPGRLVYTMFTSG

-2096 LLSGATLAVAPAN
+2096 LLTGATLAVAPAN
-2109 LAERLDVATFYAAHG
+2109 LAERLDVATFYVTHG

-2138 ADTDPGVFSGHRLVL
+2138 ADTDPAVFSGHRKVL

-2164 RKVVD
+2164 RKILD
-2169 ANPAVGL
+2169 ANPAVAI

-2186 VYASFHDMHTGRLG
+2186 VYASYHDMHTGRLG
-2200 PATVPIGGA
+2200 PATVPIGDA
-2209 LRGLRFYVLDRWLRP
+2209 LRGLRFSVLDRWLRP

-2242 GYAGRAD
+2242 GYAGRPD
-2249 LAAERFVPDPSVP
+2249 LAAERFVADPFVP

-2267 RTGDLARWGAD
+2267 RTGDLVRWGAD
-2278 GAVDFVGRTDDQVKI
+2278 GVVDFVGRTDDQVKI

-2307 VGHPA
+2307 TGHPE

-2335 SASVTDLRQFLAE
+2335 TADPADLRGFLAE

-2359 VLLDELPLNSNGKL
+2359 VPLDELPLNSNGKL
-2373 DKRALPLPDAPDSTS
+2373 DRRALPLPDAPGS
-2388 YVAPGTDVERA
+2388 ARHEPPGTEVERT

-2409 VERVGVHDNYFELGG
+2409 VERVGLHDNYFELGG

-2431 IVARAREA
+2431 VVARAREA
-2439 GLSLTIADLFTHQT
+2439 GLELTIADLFTHQT
-2453 VGQLA
+2453 LQQLA
-2458 AHTGVAAG
+2458 AHTGVAVG
-2466 SSVVAEPLAD
+2466 STTTAEPLAD

-2522 SGPLDVAALREA
+2522 RGPLDVAALREA
-2534 WHTVV
+2534 WRVVV

-2553 VDSPLQVVVD
+2553 VEEPLQVVIGEVD
-2563 DVSVPFEVLDWTSVA
+2563 VPFEVLDWTSVT
-2578 DPAAALD
+2578 DPATALD
-2585 SLLDADQRRGFDV
+2585 ELLDADQRRGFDV
-2598 TAAPLLRVYVADR
+2598 TTAPLLRVYVADR

-2627 GWSIPLVWDEVFAA
+2627 GWSIPLVWDEVLAA
-2641 YRRESLPP
+2641 YRREPLPP

-2660 QEQPAADDFWRSY
+2660 RQQPDADDFWREY

-2683 PVDRTTRLHWSQGRR
+2683 PVDRTTRRHWEQGRR
-2698 HRELPT
+2698 HRELPEH
-2704 SVALSLEALARR
+2704 VALALEALARR

-2734 SHSGEDDVVFGLTVS
+2734 SHSGDDDVVFGLTVS
-2749 GRPASLAGVES
+2749 GRPAGLAGVES

-2772 IQVPGDRTPFDRWLR
+2772 IEVPGDRTPFERWLR

-2800 HSPLVDIQRV
+2800 HSPLVDIGRV
-2810 AGVSR
+2810 AGVPR

-2826 PGGFD
+2826 PGGGAD
-2831 DGDDADEFDSPALL
+2831 DGDADEFDSPALL

-2891 VAVTPGTP
+2891 VAAAPGTP

-2907 AGQRGE
+2907 AGQRAE
-2913 VLTWSASES
+2913 VLAWSASEARE
-2922 LPMPAAHLAALFG
+2922 MPAAHLAALFG
-2935 RQVVA
+2935 RQVAA
-2940 HPDRV
+2940 HPDRP
-2945 ALRGDGVELSYA
+2945 ALRGGGAELTYA
-2957 ELDRRASGVA
+2957 QLDRRATGVA
-2967 RWLRDQGVGA
+2967 EWLRGHGVRA
-2977 GVRVGLYLE
+2977 GTRVGLHLD
-2986 RGPELIIAMLGVMG
+2986 RGIELIVAMLGVIG

-3007 LDPAQGVGRIG
+3007 LDPAQSPARLA
-3018 QMIGTAEVGLVVT
+3018 QMVETAEAGFVVT
-3031 AGEWPLEVP
+3031 AGGWSPEVP
-3040 GVRVVDVAGS
+3040 GVRILDLS
-3050 VPPAAA
+3050 AAEVLPHN
-3056 GVAGVTGV
+3056 GLTGAEAALPV
-3064 VSPTAVGVGV
+3064 
-3074 GGVARAVSSTASG
+3074 
-3087 VGVGDV
+3087 VGD
-3093 AAAASPTA
+3093 P
-3101 PGVRVADVAEAV
+3101 R
-3113 RPTVPGVRVAD
+3113 
-3124 MAGAVPPAAS
+3124 
-3134 GVRVGDVAE
+3134 
-3143 AVSPAVPSVGVAGV
+3143 
-3157 AGAVAPTASG
+3157 
-3167 VGVADMAEA
+3167 
-3176 VSPNAPAV
+3176 
-3184 SHVRV
+3184 
-3189 FPLPETEAE
+3189 
-3198 GPLPVSGGSDSELY
+3198 SELY

-3219 TGVPKGVSLTHEGV
+3219 TGVPKAVSLTHEGV

-3274 LVVGPADLAE
+3274 LAVGPADLAE
-3284 RLDVGKFLRRNGITA
+3284 RLDVGTFLREHAVTA
-3299 SLLTTGLFHQLVETS
+3299 ALLTTGLFHQLVETT

-3334 HARTARKHKPD
+3334 HARTARERRPG

-3358 MTCTIHTL
+3358 MTCTVHTL
-3366 EDEIGAQVP
+3366 DTTVDAQVP
-3375 IGRPFAGMRAY
+3375 IGRPFAGMRAH
-3386 VLDPWLQL
+3386 VLDPWLQVL
-3394 VPPGVAG
+3394 PPGVAG

-3413 YVGRADFTAERFV
+3413 YVGRPDLTAERFV
-3426 PDPTQRGERLYR
+3426 PDPTGTGERLYR
-3438 TGDRARWSPD
+3438 TGDRARWRAD
-3448 GTLEFLGRADDQVK
+3448 GTLEFLGRTDEQVK

-3476 LTSRED
+3476 LAAHEN
-3482 VRAAAVVASA
+3482 VRAAAVVATTA
-3492 QRLVAY
+3492 ATGKRLVAY
-3498 VVTGTDTKELKEFL
+3498 VVGAAGTDELRAFL

-3518 YLVPS
+3518 HLVPS
-3523 SFVVLEALP
+3523 AFVALDALP
-3532 LTANGKLDRRA
+3532 LTPNGKLDRRA
-3543 LPEPQA
+3543 LPEPA
-3549 LETDAYVAPRTAR
+3549 APETDAHVAPRTDAER
-3562 EQALADIWAKLL
+3562 ALADIWARLL
-3574 QAEKVGVHDN
+3574 GADRVGVHDN

-3594 VLKVVARARNAGLGL
+3594 VLQVVSRARNAGLGL
-3609 AVADV
+3609 AVADL

-3624 AVTTAPTQKEAG
+3624 AVTTVPARVEEG

-3646 IKKWFTNATIDDR
+3646 IQRWFTGATIDDR

-3665 GLFELTQNVDE
+3665 GLYELAPGVDHGK
-3676 DRLKAALDTL
+3676 LAAALDTL
-3686 VTHHDALRTRLH
+3686 LTHHDALRTRLH
-3698 HDADGWHQEIVEP
+3698 HGLDGWHQHVAEP
-3711 GEAPRFTVVQGD
+3711 GGAVPFTVVQGD
-3723 VQEHMEALQRE
+3723 VQEHMTALQRS
-3734 LDLAHGP
+3734 LDLENGP
-3741 LVAAVLFDRGDEPAW
+3741 LVAAVLFDRGAEPAW
-3756 LGLAIH
+3756 LGLVAH

-3774 LEDLEAAYNDEPLA
+3774 LEDLDAAYRGEPLGA
-3788 PKTTS
+3788 KTTS
-3793 YRQWAESVAAFAA
+3793 FRRWAESVEAFAG
-3806 SDEVRAELPYW
+3806 SDEVRAELPHW
-3817 RTKAETAFTLPV
+3817 LEKAETAFTLPV

-3840 AVVEVTVDARTVPNN
+3840 AVVEVTVGAAGVPNA
-3855 QVLDVVLA
+3855 QVLDLVLA
-3863 ALHQTLGEW
+3863 ALLRTLGEW
-3872 AGTDTVVVDVEH
+3872 AGTGTVVVDLEH
-3884 HGRESV
+3884 HGRESL

-3907 PVVLQHNDLSDHNKI
+3907 PVVLRHDDLTDGAG
-3922 LTAARESLKSVPRHG
+3922 LLAAAAESLDSVPRHG

-3944 HLAPDDPEVRSL
+3944 HLTAEDPDVRRL

-3967 FTGGLDPVNDGEAGL
+3967 FTGGFDAVTDGEAG
-3982 IVDELPGDLCGDSTS
+3982 IVADELPGDLCGESTS

-4006 LEIERTGEGELLVEW
+4006 LEIERTGGGELLVAW

-4044 ESFVEHLNRN
+4044 EDLVEHLNRN

>member
-11 MLFHVLEAESDKG
+11 MLFHVLEAQSDKG

-50 VDRHAV
+50 VARHAV

-72 VMRDVQVPFE
+72 VMSDVQVPFE
-82 VHDWT
+82 VHDWS
-87 AVTDQRAALDDLL
+87 AVTDQQAALDELL

-115 MRVHVIND
+115 MRVHLITD
-123 GTSHHR
+123 GTGHHR

-151 GATYDALCRGTTPGL
+151 GATYDALCRGTTPDL

-188 SFWRDY
+188 SFWRNY
-194 LAGFDAP
+194 LAGLDAP

-219 RAELPEDLTTSIMD
+219 RAELPMDLTTSIMD

-299 RTFADWLGELQENQ
+299 RTFAEWLGELQENQ

-318 YEFTALT
+318 YEFTALS
-325 DIKRWSEL
+325 DIKRWSDL

-350 QALLSEEDEESDD
+350 QALMTEEEEESGD

-376 NYPIAFAVD
+376 NYPIAFAID

-401 DETTVDRLLVQLQE
+401 DEATVDRLLDQLQA

-422 RPDQL
+422 GPDRL

-434 SAASDAGPAVDEAY
+434 PAIGWGAGAEVDEAY

-457 AVKDFADQVA
+457 AVQNFGDQVA
-467 VRGGGVELTYAELGE
+467 VRGGGQELTYAELGE

-511 LVVALLG
+511 LVVAILG
-518 VVQAGGAYVPLDPAL
+518 VVQAGGTYVPLDPAL
-533 PHGRLS
+533 PHGRLR
-539 DVQAA
+539 DVQSA

-559 GPRVVELADLMTAPA
+559 GPRVVEFAELLTAPA
-574 EWPEFDALPERLV
+574 EWPELVAMPERLV

-645 LSGATLAIAPSNL
+645 LSGATLAVAPANL

-663 VAKLYATHGITLSFM
+663 VAKLYAEHGVTLSFM

-684 QLADTDPGVFSGHRL
+684 QLADTDPAVFASHRL

-714 VLDANPAVALYNMYG
+714 VLDANPAVAIYNMYG

-749 ASVPIGNALRG
+749 SSVPIGTALRG

-796 DLAAERFVAD
+796 DLAAERFIAD

-836 DQVKIRGFRVEP
+836 NQVKIRGFRVEP

-854 LVAHP
+854 LVGHP

-864 AVIVNDKRLLAY
+864 AVIVNDKRLIAY
-876 VVSTALAADLRRFL
+876 VVGTSDTAELRRFL
-890 AERLPEF
+890 GDRLPEF
-897 LVPSAIVLVDELPL
+897 LVPSAIVLLDELPL
-911 NANGKLDKRA
+911 NTNGKLDKRA
-921 LPDPGA
+921 LPEPGA
-927 PETTTAYEAPS
+927 PEITATYEPPT
-938 TEAERTLAA
+938 TEAEHTLAA
-947 VWSDVLGVER
+947 VWSQVLGVER

-976 IVSRARAAG
+976 IVARSRAAG
-985 LQLGIADLFTRQT
+985 LRLEIADLFTHQT
-998 VHELAAGVTTAVS
+998 VHALASHVAPAAP
-1011 STIDQGAVSGP
+1011 STVDQGTVSGP
-1022 VAFTPIQRWFLR
+1022 VAFTPIQIWFLR
-1034 EDLPER
+1034 ENLPR
-1040 DHFNWSGMF
+1040 PDHFNWSGMF

-1054 TDADA
+1054 TDASTM
-1059 LRAALGT
+1059 RAALGT

-1073 LRLRLRGDAQENAPV
+1073 LRLRLHGDTQENAPA
-1088 ETSDLVTVIN
+1088 ETADLVTVLR
-1098 TDLDE
+1098 TDLDGPALDE
-1103 DVIAAM
+1103 AVTAAM
-1109 TAAQTSLSL
+1109 TTAQTSLSL
-1118 TDGPLLRAVYVD
+1118 ADGPLLRAVYVD
-1130 RGSRPAWF
+1130 RGDKPAWF

-1161 VYSGGVLGPKT
+1161 AYSAGVLAPKT

-1186 PRDELPWWREVVRT
+1186 PQDELPWWREVVRT
-1200 SAAVPTDFDGL
+1200 TTAVPTELSGP

-1217 ESVRVSLDAER
+1217 ESVRVALDAEHT
-1228 ASALLTSAHRAYRTQ
+1228 SALLTLAHRAYRTQ

-1258 WTGVGAAAV
+1258 WTGTSAAAI

-1296 ALHHSSLD
+1296 GLHHGDLGD
-1304 DTAGVIKAVK
+1304 IAGVIKAVK
-1314 EQLRSVPRR
+1314 EQLRAVPRR

-1330 RERDPELRSALDRPV
+1330 RERDEQLRNAPERPV
-1345 VFNYLGGADAAEDA
+1345 VFNYLGGADAVEDESV

-1380 RSHVLGVELVQA
+1380 RSHVLGVEVAQA
-1392 ADGTLAVEWQYSA
+1392 ADGTLAVEWQYST
-1405 NLHQRSTIS
+1405 NLHQRSTIE
-1414 QLAEAYVLALAE
+1414 QLAAAYVRALAE
-1426 LVDHCRS
+1426 IVDHCRS

-1444 LAALDQSSLDS
+1444 LASLSQSSLDA
-1455 LVTRVPGMVDAY
+1455 LVARTPGLVDVY

-1486 GVYWTQDVRELA
+1486 GVYWTQDIRELT
-1498 GSLDLDAMRAAWQL
+1498 GELDVDALRAAWQL
-1512 VIDRHPALRTAFVWE
+1512 ALDRHPALRTGFVWD
-1527 GVRSPLQVV
+1527 GVREPLQVV
-1536 VGDVSVPFE
+1536 VGDVAVPFE
-1545 VHDWSSVAD
+1545 VHDWTSVAD
-1554 PEAAVDRLLSEDRA
+1554 PEAAIDDLLASDRA
-1568 RGCDLTAAPLLRVH
+1568 RGCDLTSAPLLRVH
-1582 VARGRDR
+1582 VARERDR

-1612 VTAAYQGE
+1612 VTAAYRGE
-1620 SLPPVRPYRDF
+1620 SLSPVRPYRDF
-1631 IAWLGQRDSVEA
+1631 IAWLGQRDRGEA
-1643 EAFWREY
+1643 ESFWREY

-1660 PVDRVVREHWAQDRR
+1660 PVDHAVREHWAQGRL

-1680 RDVTSDLVSLARDR
+1680 RDVTAALVALARDQ

-1714 GEDDIVFGLTVS
+1714 GEDDVVFGLTVS
-1726 GRPADLPGVESIVGL
+1726 GRPAELPGVESIVGL

-1755 TSFADWLGSL
+1755 RSFADWLGEL
-1765 QENQVLVQRHE
+1765 QENQVAVQRHE
-1776 HTPLADIQRVATGG
+1776 HTPLADIQRVTTGG

-1805 APEEGEEDPEEL
+1805 MPEEGEEDPDEL
-1817 FASTDSVEQMHYPII
+1817 FASTDSVEQMHYPMI

-1850 AFDSSTVER
+1850 AFELSTVER
-1859 LLAQLAEV
+1859 LLGQLAEV
-1867 LTAVARRPSV
+1867 LTGVARRPGA

-1891 VGPVVDSAFAGLASR
+1891 VGPAADEPFVGLAER
-1906 FRLAVRD
+1906 FCLAVD
-1913 FADQVA
+1913 EFADQVA
-1919 VRDGGVGLT
+1919 IRDGGRKLT
-1928 YAELGERVARVASGL
+1928 YSELGERVARVASGL

-1948 GVETRVGLW
+1948 RDETRVGLW

-1979 PLDPALPHGRLSDV
+1979 PLDPALPHGRLRDV

-2008 ALDGPRVVELAE
+2008 ALEAPHLGVIDLADLDAE
-2020 LVSAPAEWPELVA
+2020 PDERSAVSLPG
-2033 VPERLVYTMFTSG
+2033 RLVYTMFTSG
-2046 STGVPKGVEATE
+2046 STGVPKGVEVTE
-2058 EGVVRVALDPAVA
+2058 AGVLRIVLDPAVA

-2096 LLSGATLAVAPAN
+2096 LLTGATLVVASAD
-2109 LAERLDVATFYAAHG
+2109 LAERLDVAKLFTEQG

-2164 RKVVD
+2164 RKVLD
-2169 ANPAVGL
+2169 ANPAVGI

-2200 PATVPIGGA
+2200 PSTVPIGTA
-2209 LRGLRFYVLDRWLRP
+2209 LRGLRFYVLDRWLQRT
-2224 APVGVPGELYIG
+2224 PVGVPGELYIAG
-2236 GTGLAR
+2236 IGLAR

-2249 LAAERFVPDPSVP
+2249 LAAERFVADPFVP

-2267 RTGDLARWGAD
+2267 RTGDLVRWGAD
-2278 GAVDFVGRTDDQVKI
+2278 GVVDFVGRTDDQVKI

-2307 VGHPA
+2307 VGHPD

-2320 RELQQGKRLVAYVVG
+2320 RELQQGKRLVAYVV
-2335 SASVTDLRQFLAE
+2335 STADPADLRRFLGE

-2359 VLLDELPLNSNGKL
+2359 VMLDELPLNTNGKL

-2388 YVAPGTDVERA
+2388 YEAPGTDVERA

-2431 IVARAREA
+2431 IVARARDA
-2439 GLSLTIADLFTHQT
+2439 GLELSIADLFKHQT
-2453 VGQLA
+2453 VQQVA
-2458 AHTGVAAG
+2458 AHTGDAATSTVA
-2466 SSVVAEPLAD
+2466 VKPLAD

-2522 SGPLDVAALREA
+2522 RGPLDVAALREA
-2534 WHTVV
+2534 WNIVV

-2553 VDSPLQVVVD
+2553 VEEPLQVVIGEVD
-2563 DVSVPFEVLDWTSVA
+2563 VPFEVLDWTTVA
-2578 DPAAALD
+2578 DPGAALD
-2585 SLLDADQRRGFDV
+2585 DLLDADQRRGFDV
-2598 TAAPLLRVYVADR
+2598 TTAPLLRVYVADR

-2627 GWSIPLVWDEVFAA
+2627 GWSIPLVWDEVIAA
-2641 YRRESLPP
+2641 YQRKSLPP

-2660 QEQPAADDFWRSY
+2660 QEQPAADDFWREY

-2683 PVDRTTRLHWSQGRR
+2683 PADRTTRLHWEQGRR
-2698 HRELPT
+2698 HRELPEA
-2704 SVALSLEALARR
+2704 VALALEGLARR
-2716 EHVTISAVV
+2716 ERVTISAVV

-2734 SHSGEDDVVFGLTVS
+2734 SHSGDDDVVFGLTVS
-2749 GRPASLAGVES
+2749 GRPAELPGVES

-2772 IQVPGDRTPFDRWLR
+2772 IKVPGDRTPFDRWLR
-2787 TVQDGQ
+2787 AVQDGQ

-2810 AGVSR
+2810 AGVPR

-2831 DGDDADEFDSPALL
+2831 DGDDTDEFDSPALL

-2860 QLALLCEYSTG
+2860 QLALLCEYSAG

-2891 VAVTPGTP
+2891 VAATPGTP

-2907 AGQRGE
+2907 AGQRAE
-2913 VLTWSASES
+2913 VLGWSSSEARE
-2922 LPMPAAHLAALFG
+2922 MPSAHLAALFG
-2935 RQVVA
+2935 RQAAA
-2940 HPDRV
+2940 HPDRP
-2945 ALRGDGVELSYA
+2945 ALRGGTELTYA
-2957 ELDRRASGVA
+2957 QLDRKASGVA
-2967 RWLRDQGVGA
+2967 EWLRNNGVGT
-2977 GVRVGLYLE
+2977 GTRVGLHLD
-2986 RGPELIIAMLGVMG
+2986 RSPELIIAMLGVIG
-3000 AGGSYVP
+3000 AGGTYVP
-3007 LDPAQGVGRIG
+3007 LDPAQGTARLA
-3018 QMIGTAEVGLVVT
+3018 QMIDAADVELVVT
-3031 AGEWPLEVP
+3031 AGDWPLDIP
-3040 GVRVVDVAGS
+3040 RVRVLELPD
-3050 VPPAAA
+3050 
-3056 GVAGVTGV
+3056 
-3064 VSPTAVGVGV
+3064 
-3074 GGVARAVSSTASG
+3074 
-3087 VGVGDV
+3087 
-3093 AAAASPTA
+3093 
-3101 PGVRVADVAEAV
+3101 AD
-3113 RPTVPGVRVAD
+3113 AD
-3124 MAGAVPPAAS
+3124 
-3134 GVRVGDVAE
+3134 
-3143 AVSPAVPSVGVAGV
+3143 
-3157 AGAVAPTASG
+3157 
-3167 VGVADMAEA
+3167 
-3176 VSPNAPAV
+3176 
-3184 SHVRV
+3184 
-3189 FPLPETEAE
+3189 
-3198 GPLPVSGGSDSELY
+3198 GPLPVTGGPGSELY

-3242 RVEPGDVVSHLA
+3242 RVEPGDVVAHLA

-3284 RLDVGKFLRRNGITA
+3284 RMDVGKFLRDNDITA

-3334 HARTARKHKPD
+3334 HARTARERRPD

-3358 MTCTIHTL
+3358 MTCTIHPL
-3366 EDEIGAQVP
+3366 EAIGTQVP

-3386 VLDPWLQL
+3386 VLDQWLQVL
-3394 VPPGVAG
+3394 PSGVAG

-3413 YVGRADFTAERFV
+3413 YVGRADLTAERFV
-3426 PDPTQRGERLYR
+3426 PDPTGNGERLYR
-3438 TGDRARWSPD
+3438 TGDRARWRAD

-3476 LTSRED
+3476 LASHEN
-3482 VRAAAVVASA
+3482 VRAAAVVATASGTGK
-3492 QRLVAY
+3492 RLVAY
-3498 VVTGTDTKELKEFL
+3498 VVTSADTSELRAFL

-3523 SFVVLEALP
+3523 AFVTLDALP
-3532 LTANGKLDRRA
+3532 LTTNGKLDRRA
-3543 LPEPQA
+3543 LPEPA
-3549 LETDAYVAPRTAR
+3549 APETDAYVAPRTDA
-3562 EQALADIWAKLL
+3562 EQALAAIWAKLL
-3574 QAEKVGVHDN
+3574 RADRVGRHDN

-3594 VLKVVARARNAGLGL
+3594 VLQVVARARAAGLGL
-3609 AVADV
+3609 AVADL

-3624 AVTTAPTQKEAG
+3624 AVTTAPVLVEEG
-3636 PATGPVPLTP
+3636 PVTGPVPLTP
-3646 IKKWFTNATIDDR
+3646 IQRWFTNATIDDR

-3665 GLFELTQNVDE
+3665 GLFALAPDVDAE
-3676 DRLKAALDTL
+3676 KLAAALNTL
-3686 VTHHDALRTRLH
+3686 VTHHDALRTRLQH
-3698 HDADGWHQEIVEP
+3698 GPDGWHQHVVEP
-3711 GEAPRFTVVQGD
+3711 GEAVAFTVVQGD
-3723 VQEHMEALQRE
+3723 VQEHMDALQRS
-3734 LDLAHGP
+3734 LDLADGP
-3741 LVAAVLFDRGDEPAW
+3741 LVAAVLFDCGDEPAW
-3756 LGLAIH
+3756 LGLVVH
-3762 HLVVDGVSWNIL
+3762 HLVVDGVSWNVL
-3774 LEDLEAAYNDEPLA
+3774 LEDLGAAYRGEPLA

-3793 YRQWAESVAAFAA
+3793 FRQWAESVVAFADGA
-3806 SDEVRAELPYW
+3806 EVRDELPYW
-3817 RTKAETAFTLPV
+3817 LDKAETAFTLPV

-3840 AVVEVTVDARTVPNN
+3840 AVVEVAVGTAGLPIAQVVD
-3855 QVLDVVLA
+3855 LILA

-3872 AGTDTVVVDVEH
+3872 AGTDTVVVDLEH
-3884 HGRESV
+3884 HGRESL

-3900 GWFTSVH
+3900 GWFTSVY
-3907 PVVLQHNDLSDHNKI
+3907 PVVLQHDDLSDGAGVI
-3922 LTAARESLKSVPRHG
+3922 AAASESMKTVPRNG

-3944 HLAPDDPEVRSL
+3944 HLTADDPEVRRL
-3956 RAAPDRQVNVN
+3956 RAAPDRQININ
-3967 FTGGLDPVNDGEAGL
+3967 FTGGLDAVSDDEAGL

-4006 LEIERTGEGELLVEW
+4006 LEIERTGEGQLLVEW

-4035 VATRFRQAA
+4035 VATRFRQA
-4044 ESFVEHLNRN
+4044 VECLIEDLNRN

>member
-1 MYPLAPVQQG
+1 
-11 MLFHVLEAESDKG
+11 MLFHVLEAQSDGG

-50 VDRHAV
+50 IARHAV

-72 VMRDVQVPFE
+72 VMSDVRVPFE

-87 AVTDQRAALDDLL
+87 AVTDQQAALEELL

-151 GATYDALCRGTTPGL
+151 GAAYDALCRGRKPVL

-188 SFWRDY
+188 AFWRNY
-194 LAGFDAP
+194 LAGFDVP

-219 RAELPEDLTTSIMD
+219 RVELPLDLTAGIMD

-251 LLLSAYSGDDEVVY
+251 LLLAAYSGDDEVVY

-350 QALLSEEDEESDD
+350 QALLAEEEEEGD

-376 NYPIAFAVD
+376 NYPIAFAID

-395 FSTGAF
+395 FSVGAF
-401 DETTVDRLLVQLQE
+401 DEATVDRLLDQVQA
-415 VLASAVA
+415 VLGSAVA
-422 RPDQL
+422 QPDRL
-427 VREVTPT
+427 VREVTPEPVT
-434 SAASDAGPAVDEAY
+434 GWGVGPVVEEPF

-457 AVKDFADQVA
+457 AVGRFGDRVA
-467 VRGGGVELTYAELGE
+467 VGGLTYAELGE
-482 RVARVASGLRAAGV
+482 RVARVAASLRAAGV
-496 RDETRVGLWFERSVD
+496 GEETRVGLWFERSVD

-518 VVQAGGAYVPLDPAL
+518 VVQAGGTYVPLDPAL
-533 PHGRLS
+533 PHGRLR
-539 DVQAA
+539 DVQVA

-559 GPRVVELADLMTAPA
+559 GPRVLDFVDLVSGPA
-574 EWPEFDALPERLV
+574 EWPELVAVPGRLV

-608 VVRVVLDPAVAAQ
+608 VLRVVLDPAVAAV

-645 LSGATLAIAPSNL
+645 LNGATLAVASANL

-663 VAKLYATHGITLSFM
+663 VARFYASHGVTLSFM

-684 QLADTDPGVFSGHRL
+684 QLADTDPAVFAGHRL
-699 VLAGGEAMSPLQARK
+699 VLAGGEAMSPVQARK
-714 VLDANPAVALYNMYG
+714 VLDANPSVAIYNMYG

-749 ASVPIGNALRG
+749 SSVPIGTALRG

-779 ELYIGGTGL
+779 ELYIGGIGL
-788 ARGYAGRA
+788 ARGYAGRP
-796 DLAAERFVAD
+796 DLASERFVPD
-806 PYVPGARMY
+806 PSVPGARMY

-854 LVAHP
+854 LAGHP

-864 AVIVNDKRLLAY
+864 AVIVTDKRLIAY
-876 VVSTALAADLRRFL
+876 VVSTAQPADLRRFL

-897 LVPSAIVLVDELPL
+897 LVPSAIVPLDELPL
-911 NANGKLDKRA
+911 NPNGKLDKRA

-927 PETTTAYEAPS
+927 PETTYEPPS
-938 TEAERTLAA
+938 TDAERTLAA
-947 VWSDVLGVER
+947 VWEEVLGVER

-976 IVSRARAAG
+976 IVARARAAG
-985 LQLGIADLFTRQT
+985 LGLAIADVFTHQS
-998 VHELAAGVTTAVS
+998 VHELAAHVSTAAPAAV
-1011 STIDQGAVSGP
+1011 DQGAVSGP

-1034 EDLPER
+1034 EELPER

-1054 TDADA
+1054 TDAGTM
-1059 LRAALGT
+1059 RAALGT

-1073 LRLRLRGDAQENAPV
+1073 LRLRLDDGAQENAAA
-1088 ETSDLVTVIN
+1088 ETAELVTVLDAG
-1098 TDLDE
+1098 DLDGQALDE
-1103 DVIAAM
+1103 AVTAAM
-1109 TAAQTSLSL
+1109 TTAQTSLSL

-1130 RGSRPAWF
+1130 RGDRPAWF

-1161 VYSGGVLGPKT
+1161 AYSGGALGPKT

-1186 PRDELPWWREVVRT
+1186 PSGELPWWREVVRT
-1200 SAAVPTDFDGL
+1200 TTAVPTDLDGP

-1217 ESVRVSLDAER
+1217 ESVRVALDADR
-1228 ASALLTSAHRAYRTQ
+1228 TSALLTHAHRAYRTQ

-1258 WTGVGAAAV
+1258 WTGSSAAAI

-1296 ALHHSSLD
+1296 GLHHTDLGD
-1304 DTAGVIKAVK
+1304 IGGVIKAVK
-1314 EQLRSVPRR
+1314 EQLRAVPRR

-1330 RERDPELRSALDRPV
+1330 RERDEQLRNAPARPV
-1345 VFNYLGGADAAEDA
+1345 VFNYLGGVDAVEDSDG
-1359 GLFARELSEDLCGPA
+1359 GLFARELSEELCGPA
-1374 EGDGGL
+1374 EGEGGL
-1380 RSHVLGVELVQA
+1380 RSHVLGVEVTQA
-1392 ADGTLAVEWQYSA
+1392 ADGTLSVEWQYSA
-1405 NLHQRSTIS
+1405 NLHRRSTIER
-1414 QLAEAYVLALAE
+1414 LAEAYVRALAD

-1444 LAALDQSSLDS
+1444 LAALEQSSLDA
-1455 LVTRVPGMVDAY
+1455 LVARAPGLVDVY

-1486 GVYWTQDVRELA
+1486 GVYWTQDVRELT
-1498 GSLDLDAMRAAWQL
+1498 GELDVDAVRAAWQL
-1512 VIDRHPALRTAFVWE
+1512 VLDRHPALRTGFVWE
-1527 GVRSPLQVV
+1527 GVHEPLEVV
-1536 VGDVSVPFE
+1536 FGDVDVPFE
-1545 VHDWSSVAD
+1545 VHDWSAVTD
-1554 PEAAVDRLLSEDRA
+1554 VDAAIEELLAQDRA
-1568 RGCDLTAAPLLRVH
+1568 RGCDLSSAPLLRVH
-1582 VARGRDR
+1582 LARGRDR

-1612 VTAAYQGE
+1612 VTAAYRRE
-1620 SLPPVRPYRDF
+1620 SLPPARPYRDF
-1631 IAWLGQRDSVEA
+1631 IAWLSRRDSVEA

-1660 PVDRVVREHWAQDRR
+1660 PVDRVVREHWAQGRR

-1680 RDVTSDLVSLARDR
+1680 RDVTAALVSLARER

-1714 GEDDIVFGLTVS
+1714 GEDDVVFGLTVS
-1726 GRPADLPGVESIVGL
+1726 GRPAELPGVESIVGL

-1755 TSFADWLGSL
+1755 RTFADWLGEL
-1765 QENQVLVQRHE
+1765 QENQVLMQRHE
-1776 HTPLADIQRVATGG
+1776 HTPLAEIQRVSSGG

-1805 APEEGEEDPEEL
+1805 MPEEGEEDPEEL
-1817 FASTDSVEQMHYPII
+1817 FASIDSVEQMHYPMI

-1844 ANFSTG
+1844 ANYSAG
-1850 AFDSSTVER
+1850 AFDPSTVER
-1859 LLAQLAEV
+1859 LLGQLAEV
-1867 LTAVARRPSV
+1867 LTAVTRTPSA
-1877 VVREVTPAPVTGWG
+1877 VVREVTPEPVTGWG
-1891 VGPVVDSAFAGLASR
+1891 AGPAVEEPFVGLAER
-1906 FRLAVRD
+1906 FR
-1913 FADQVA
+1913 VA
-1919 VRDGGVGLT
+1919 VERFGDRVAVGELT
-1928 YAELGERVARVASGL
+1928 YAELGERVARVAAGL

-1948 GVETRVGLW
+1948 GEETRVGLW

-1968 LGVVQAGGTYV
+1968 LSVVQAGGTYV
-1979 PLDPALPHGRLSDV
+1979 PLDPALPHGRLRDV

-2008 ALDGPRVVELAE
+2008 ALEAPHVDLAE
-2020 LVSAPAEWPELVA
+2020 LLTSGAEWPELAA
-2033 VPERLVYTMFTSG
+2033 VPGRLVYTMFTSG
-2046 STGVPKGVEATE
+2046 STGVPKGVEVTE
-2058 EGVVRVALDPAVA
+2058 EGVLRVVLDPAVA
-2071 ARPGDV
+2071 AQPDDV
-2077 VAHMAAV
+2077 VAHTAAV

-2096 LLSGATLAVAPAN
+2096 LLNGATLAVASAN
-2109 LAERLDVATFYAAHG
+2109 LAERLDVATFYASHG

-2138 ADTDPGVFSGHRLVL
+2138 ADTDPGVFAGHRLVL

-2164 RKVVD
+2164 RKVLD
-2169 ANPAVGL
+2169 ANPSVAI

-2200 PATVPIGGA
+2200 PATVPIGTA

-2224 APVGVPGELYIG
+2224 TPVGVPGELYIG

-2242 GYAGRAD
+2242 GYSGRPD

-2267 RTGDLARWGAD
+2267 RTGDLVRWGAD

-2307 VGHPA
+2307 AGHPD

-2320 RELQQGKRLVAYVVG
+2320 RELPQGKRLVAYVVG
-2335 SASVTDLRQFLAE
+2335 AAEPADLRGFLAE

-2359 VLLDELPLNSNGKL
+2359 VPLDELPLNTNGKL
-2373 DKRALPLPDAPDSTS
+2373 DKRALPLPDAPDSS
-2388 YVAPGTDVERA
+2388 GHEAPGTDVERT
-2399 LAAVWSEVLG
+2399 LAAVWEEVLG
-2409 VERVGVHDNYFELGG
+2409 VERVGLHDNYFELGG
-2424 DSIVSLQ
+2424 DSIISLR

-2439 GLSLTIADLFTHQT
+2439 GLELRIADLFTHQT
-2453 VGQLA
+2453 VQQLA
-2458 AHTGVAAG
+2458 AHTGV
-2466 SSVVAEPLAD
+2466 VVDSTATATPLVD
-2476 LEPLRARVPG
+2476 LESLHVPG

-2522 SGPLDVAALREA
+2522 RGPLDVAALREA
-2534 WHTVV
+2534 WRTVV

-2553 VDSPLQVVVD
+2553 VDEPVQVVIGEVD
-2563 DVSVPFEVLDWTSVA
+2563 VPFEVLDWTSAA
-2578 DPAAALD
+2578 DPDAALD
-2585 SLLDADQRRGFDV
+2585 ELLDADQRRGFDV
-2598 TAAPLLRVYVADR
+2598 TTAPLLRVYVADL
-2611 GDRQWVVFTF
+2611 GERQWVVFTF

-2627 GWSIPLVWDEVFAA
+2627 GWSIPLVWDEVIAA
-2641 YRRESLPP
+2641 YRGEPLPA

-2660 QEQPAADDFWRSY
+2660 REQPAADDFWRQY

-2683 PVDRTTRLHWSQGRR
+2683 PVDRTTRLHWEQGRR
-2698 HRELPT
+2698 HRELPED
-2704 SVALSLEALARR
+2704 VALALEALARR

-2749 GRPASLAGVES
+2749 GRPAALAGVES

-2772 IQVPGDRTPFDRWLR
+2772 IEVPRDRTPFDEWLR

-2810 AGVSR
+2810 AGVPR

-2826 PGGFD
+2826 PGGVD

-2891 VAVTPGTP
+2891 VAGAPGTP

-2907 AGQRGE
+2907 DDQRAE
-2913 VLTWSASES
+2913 VLAWSSSE
-2922 LPMPAAHLAALFG
+2922 PREMPAAHLAALFG
-2935 RQVVA
+2935 RQVA
-2940 HPDRV
+2940 ADPDHL
-2945 ALRGDGVELSYA
+2945 ALRGSGVELTYA
-2957 ELDRRASGVA
+2957 ELDRRACAVA
-2967 RWLRDQGVGA
+2967 ERLRANGVGA
-2977 GVRVGLYLE
+2977 GTRVGLHFD
-2986 RGPELIIAMLGVMG
+2986 RSAELIVAMLGVIG

-3007 LDPAQGVGRIG
+3007 LDPAQGTARTR
-3018 QMIGTAEVGLVVT
+3018 QMIASAGVRLVVS
-3031 AGEWPLEVP
+3031 AGDRPLDVP
-3040 GVRVVDVAGS
+3040 GVRVLDL
-3050 VPPAAA
+3050 
-3056 GVAGVTGV
+3056 
-3064 VSPTAVGVGV
+3064 PTA
-3074 GGVARAVSSTASG
+3074 
-3087 VGVGDV
+3087 
-3093 AAAASPTA
+3093 
-3101 PGVRVADVAEAV
+3101 
-3113 RPTVPGVRVAD
+3113 
-3124 MAGAVPPAAS
+3124 
-3134 GVRVGDVAE
+3134 
-3143 AVSPAVPSVGVAGV
+3143 
-3157 AGAVAPTASG
+3157 
-3167 VGVADMAEA
+3167 
-3176 VSPNAPAV
+3176 
-3184 SHVRV
+3184 
-3189 FPLPETEAE
+3189 ETE
-3198 GPLPVSGGSDSELY
+3198 GPLPVVGGPACELY

-3233 ARVCTDPAV
+3233 ARVCTDPTFGV
-3242 RVEPGDVVSHLA
+3242 GPGDVVSHLA

-3274 LVVGPADLAE
+3274 LVVGPTDLAE
-3284 RLDVGKFLRRNGITA
+3284 RMDVGKFLRHHGITA

-3334 HARTARKHKPD
+3334 HARTARERRPE

-3358 MTCTIHTL
+3358 MTCTVHTL
-3366 EDEIGAQVP
+3366 DEVGAQVP
-3375 IGRPFAGMRAY
+3375 IGKPFAGMRAH
-3386 VLDPWLQL
+3386 VLDPWLQVL
-3394 VPPGVAG
+3394 PPGVTG

-3413 YVGRADFTAERFV
+3413 YVGRPDLTAERFV
-3426 PDPTQRGERLYR
+3426 PDPTGTGERLYR
-3438 TGDRARWSPD
+3438 TGDRARWRSD
-3448 GTLEFLGRADDQVK
+3448 GTLEFLGRTDDQVK

-3476 LTSRED
+3476 LTRRDD
-3482 VRAAAVVASA
+3482 VRAAAVVATQGSGK
-3492 QRLVAY
+3492 RLVAY
-3498 VVTGTDTKELKEFL
+3498 VVTDADTAELRTFL

-3523 SFVVLEALP
+3523 AFVTLEALP

-3543 LPEPQA
+3543 LPAPA
-3549 LETDAYVAPRTAR
+3549 AAETDAYVAPRTDAER
-3562 EQALADIWAKLL
+3562 ALADIWAKLL
-3574 QAEKVGVHDN
+3574 QTDRVGVHDN

-3594 VLKVVARARNAGLGL
+3594 GLQVVARARAAGLGL
-3609 AVADV
+3609 AVADL
-3614 FTHQTVAELA
+3614 FTHQTIAELA
-3624 AVTTAPTQKEAG
+3624 TTTTTPVVVEEG
-3636 PATGPVPLTP
+3636 PVTGPVPLTP
-3646 IKKWFTNATIDDR
+3646 IQRWFTTATIDDR

-3665 GLFELTQNVDE
+3665 GLFELTPNVDAA
-3676 DRLKAALDTL
+3676 RLAAALATL

-3698 HDADGWHQEIVEP
+3698 HGPDGWRQHVAEP
-3711 GEAPRFTVVQGD
+3711 GEAVAFAIVQGD
-3723 VQEHMEALQRE
+3723 VQEHMDALQRS
-3734 LDLAHGP
+3734 LDLANGP
-3741 LVAAVLFDRGDEPAW
+3741 LVAAVLFDRGEEPAW
-3756 LGLAIH
+3756 LGLVAH
-3762 HLVVDGVSWNIL
+3762 HLVVDGVSWNVL
-3774 LEDLEAAYNDEPLA
+3774 LEDLDAAYHGEPLP

-3793 YRQWAESVAAFAA
+3793 FRRWAESVAAFAG

-3817 RTKAETAFTLPV
+3817 LAKAETAFTLPV

-3840 AVVEVTVDARTVPNN
+3840 AVVEVAVDAAGLPNA
-3855 QVLDVVLA
+3855 QVLDLVLA

-3872 AGTDTVVVDVEH
+3872 AGTDTVVVDLEH
-3884 HGRESV
+3884 HGRESL

-3907 PVVLQHNDLSDHNKI
+3907 PLVLRHDDLTDRAG
-3922 LTAARESLKSVPRHG
+3922 LVLAAAESLKSVPRHG

-3944 HLAPDDPEVRSL
+3944 HLTPDDQDVRRL
-3956 RAAPDRQVNVN
+3956 RAAPDRQVNIN
-3967 FTGGLDPVNDGEAGL
+3967 FTGGLDAVNDDGSRGL
-3982 IVDELPGDLCGDSTS
+3982 VVDELPGDLCGESTS

-4006 LEIERTGEGELLVEW
+4006 LEIERTGEGDLLVEW

-4035 VATRFRQAA
+4035 VATRFQHAM
-4044 ESFVEHLNRN
+4044 EGLIEHRKRN

>member
-1 MYPLAPVQQG
+1 MIEDMYPLAPVQQG
-11 MLFHVLEAESDKG
+11 MLFHVLEAQSDKG

-38 DLDAMRRAWELV
+38 DLGAMRRAWESV
-50 VDRHAV
+50 VARHAV

-72 VMRDVQVPFE
+72 VMGDVQVPFE

-87 AVTDQRAALDDLL
+87 AVADQKAALDELL

-151 GATYDALCRGTTPGL
+151 GATYDAFCRGTTPDL

-188 SFWRDY
+188 AFWRDY

-206 DRSVRDH
+206 DHSVRDH

-219 RAELPEDLTTSIMD
+219 HAELPEALTTSIMD

-245 IQAAWA
+245 VQAAWA

-284 VFINTLPVRVRVSWE
+284 VFINTLPVRVRISWE
-299 RTFADWLGELQENQ
+299 RTFADWLGELQANQ

-318 YEFTALT
+318 YEFTALS

-401 DETTVDRLLVQLQE
+401 DEATVDRLLAQLQE
-415 VLASAVA
+415 VLSAAVA
-422 RPDQL
+422 RPEQL
-427 VREVTPT
+427 VREVTPAPVT
-434 SAASDAGPAVDEAY
+434 GWGVGPVADEEF
-448 VGLAERFRL
+448 VGLAERFRR
-457 AVKDFADQVA
+457 AVGEFGERVA
-467 VRGGGVELTYAELGE
+467 VRDGSGELTYAELGE
-482 RVARVASGLRAAGV
+482 RVARVASGLSAAGV
-496 RDETRVGLWFERSVD
+496 REETRVGLWFERSVD
-511 LVVALLG
+511 LVVAILA
-518 VVQAGGAYVPLDPAL
+518 VTQVGGTYVPLDPAL
-533 PHGRLS
+533 PHGRLR

-553 GDYALD
+553 GDYALE
-559 GPRVVELADLMTAPA
+559 GPRVVELAELENAPA
-574 EWPEFDALPERLV
+574 EPFAPASVPERLV

-598 PKGVEVTEEG
+598 PKGVEVTEAG
-608 VVRVVLDPAVAAQ
+608 VVRVVLDPAVAAR

-645 LSGATLAIAPSNL
+645 LTGATLAVAPANL

-663 VAKLYATHGITLSFM
+663 VAKLFAQHDVTLSFM

-684 QLADTDPGVFSGHRL
+684 QLADTDPAVFSGHRK
-699 VLAGGEAMSPLQARK
+699 VLAGGEAMSPVQARK
-714 VLDANPAVALYNMYG
+714 VLDANPAVAIYNMYG

-734 VYASFHDMHTGRLGP
+734 VYASYHDMHTGRLGP
-749 ASVPIGNALRG
+749 SSVPIGTALRG
-760 LRFYVLDRWLQ
+760 LRFHVLDRWLQ

-854 LVAHP
+854 LAGHP

-864 AVIVNDKRLLAY
+864 AVIVNDKRLIAY
-876 VVSTALAADLRRFL
+876 VVSTAEPAELRRFL

-897 LVPSAIVLVDELPL
+897 LVPSAVVPVDEFPL
-911 NANGKLDKRA
+911 NSNGKLDVRA

-927 PETTTAYEAPS
+927 PESSTAYEPPS
-938 TEAERTLAA
+938 TEAERTLAE
-947 VWSDVLGVER
+947 VWTQVLGVDR

-985 LQLGIADLFTRQT
+985 LRLEIADLFTHQT
-998 VHELAAGVTTAVS
+998 VRELAARVSTAEEP
-1011 STIDQGAVSGP
+1011 TADQGTVSGP
-1022 VAFTPIQRWFLR
+1022 VAFTPIQSWFLR

-1049 ELAPG
+1049 ELARG
-1054 TDADA
+1054 TDAGA
-1059 LRAALGT
+1059 MRAALGT

-1073 LRLRLRGDAQENAPV
+1073 LRLRLGEGTQENLAA
-1088 ETSDLVTVIN
+1088 ETADLVSVLDATGLEGAP
-1098 TDLDE
+1098 LDE
-1103 DVIAAM
+1103 AVTAAM
-1109 TAAQTSLSL
+1109 TGAQTSLSL
-1118 TDGPLLRAVYVD
+1118 TGGPLLRAVYVD
-1130 RGSRPAWF
+1130 RGDRPAWF

-1151 WNVLLEDLDT
+1151 WNVLLEDLET
-1161 VYSGGVLGPKT
+1161 ACSGGALPPKT

-1186 PRDELPWWREVVRT
+1186 PQDELVWWRDVVRT
-1200 SAAVPTDFDGL
+1200 TTPVPADLDGP

-1228 ASALLTSAHRAYRTQ
+1228 TALLLTQAHRAYRTQ

-1258 WTGVGAAAV
+1258 WTGAGAAAI

-1274 EPIADGI
+1274 EPIADGL

-1296 ALHHSSLD
+1296 GLRHPDLD
-1304 DTAGVIKAVK
+1304 DVAGVIKAVK
-1314 EQLRSVPRR
+1314 EQLRAVPRR

-1330 RERDPELRSALDRPV
+1330 RERDPELRDAPARPV
-1345 VFNYLGGADAAEDA
+1345 VFNYLGGADAAEEPD

-1380 RSHVLGVELVQA
+1380 RSHVLGVEVVQA
-1392 ADGTLAVEWQYSA
+1392 ADGTLSVELQYST
-1405 NLHQRSTIS
+1405 NLHERPTIA
-1414 QLAEAYVLALAE
+1414 QLAADYVAALAGIVE
-1426 LVDHCRS
+1426 HCLS
-1433 GAHGLTPSDVP
+1433 GASGLTPSDVP
-1444 LAALDQSSLDS
+1444 LAGLSQSSLDA
-1455 LVTRVPGMVDAY
+1455 LVERTPGLVDAY

-1486 GVYWTQDVRELA
+1486 GVYWTQDVRELT
-1498 GSLDLDAMRAAWQL
+1498 GDLDVEAMRAAWQL
-1512 VIDRHPALRTAFVWE
+1512 VLDRHPALRTGFVWSGE
-1527 GVRSPLQVV
+1527 PLQVV
-1536 VGDVSVPFE
+1536 VGDVPVPFE
-1545 VHDWSSVAD
+1545 VRDWTSVED
-1554 PEAAVDRLLSEDRA
+1554 PDAAVDELLAEDRA
-1568 RGCDLTAAPLLRVH
+1568 RGCDLSTAPLLRVV
-1582 VARGRDR
+1582 VAQGRDR

-1631 IAWLGQRDSVEA
+1631 IAWLGRRDAAEA
-1643 EAFWREY
+1643 EGFWREY
-1650 LAGFD
+1650 LDGFD

-1660 PVDRVVREHWAQDRR
+1660 PVDRVVREHWSQDRR

-1680 RDVTSDLVSLARDR
+1680 RDVTADLMALARDR

-1703 AAWAVLLSAYS
+1703 AAWSVLLAAYS
-1714 GEDDIVFGLTVS
+1714 GEDDVVFGLTVS

-1741 FINTLPVRVRVAWE
+1741 FINTLPVRVGVAWE
-1755 TSFADWLGSL
+1755 TSFADWLGEL
-1765 QENQVLVQRHE
+1765 QENQVAVQRHE
-1776 HTPLADIQRVATGG
+1776 HTPLADIQRVTTGG

-1850 AFDSSTVER
+1850 AFDASTVER
-1859 LLAQLAEV
+1859 LLGQLAEV
-1867 LTAVARRPSV
+1867 LTSVARRPLA
-1877 VVREVTPAPVTGWG
+1877 VVREMTPAPVTGWG
-1891 VGPVVDSAFAGLASR
+1891 AGPAVDEPFVGLAER
-1906 FRLAVRD
+1906 FRRAVGE
-1913 FADQVA
+1913 FGDQVA
-1919 VRDGGVGLT
+1919 VRDGAVELT

-1943 RAAGV
+1943 RTAGV
-1948 GVETRVGLW
+1948 RDETRVGLW
-1957 FERSV
+1957 FERSA

-1968 LGVVQAGGTYV
+1968 LAVVQAGGAYV
-1979 PLDPALPHGRLSDV
+1979 PLDPALPHGRLRDV

-2008 ALDGPRVVELAE
+2008 ALDGPRVVSLAE
-2020 LVSAPAEWPELVA
+2020 LESAPAEWAELAA
-2033 VPERLVYTMFTSG
+2033 VPGRLVYTMFTSG
-2046 STGVPKGVEATE
+2046 STGVPKGVEVTE
-2058 EGVVRVALDPAVA
+2058 EGVLRVVLDPAVA
-2071 ARPGDV
+2071 AHPGDV

-2096 LLSGATLAVAPAN
+2096 LLTGATLAVAPAN
-2109 LAERLDVATFYAAHG
+2109 LAERLDVAKLYTEHG

-2138 ADTDPGVFSGHRLVL
+2138 ADTDPAVFSGHRKVL

-2164 RKVVD
+2164 RKVLD
-2169 ANPAVGL
+2169 ANPAVGIF
-2176 YNMYGPTEST
+2176 NMYGPTEST

-2200 PATVPIGGA
+2200 PATVPIGDA
-2209 LRGLRFYVLDRWLRP
+2209 LRGLHFSVLDRWLRP
-2224 APVGVPGELYIG
+2224 SPVGVPGELYIG
-2236 GTGLAR
+2236 GVGLAR

-2249 LAAERFVPDPSVP
+2249 LAAERFVPDPVVP

-2267 RTGDLARWGAD
+2267 RTGDLVRWGAD

-2307 VGHPA
+2307 AGHPE

-2335 SASVTDLRQFLAE
+2335 TAEPAALKGYLGE

-2359 VLLDELPLNSNGKL
+2359 VALDELPLNSNGKL
-2373 DKRALPLPDAPDSTS
+2373 DKRALPMPEAPESTS
-2388 YVAPGTDVERA
+2388 VAPSTDTERA
-2399 LAAVWSEVLG
+2399 LAAVWSQVLG

-2424 DSIVSLQ
+2424 DSIISLQ
-2431 IVARAREA
+2431 VVAWAREA
-2439 GLSLTIADLFTHQT
+2439 GLELKIADIFTHQT
-2453 VGQLA
+2453 IQQIAL
-2458 AHTGVAAG
+2458 HTGVAAG
-2466 SSVVAEPLAD
+2466 AEVSAEPLAD
-2476 LEPLRARVPG
+2476 LAPLKARVPG
-2486 LVDAY
+2486 AVDAY

-2522 SGPLDVAALREA
+2522 RGPLDAAALREA
-2534 WHTVV
+2534 WRTVV

-2553 VDSPLQVVVD
+2553 VDEPLQVVAGEVD
-2563 DVSVPFEVLDWTSVA
+2563 VPFEVLDWTSVA

-2585 SLLDADQRRGFDV
+2585 DLLDADQRRGFDV
-2598 TAAPLLRVYVADR
+2598 TTAPLLRVYVADR

-2627 GWSIPLVWDEVFAA
+2627 GWSIPLVWDEVLAA
-2641 YRRESLPP
+2641 YRGEALPP

-2660 QEQPAADDFWRSY
+2660 QDQPAADDFWREY

-2683 PVDRTTRLHWSQGRR
+2683 PVDRTSRLHWDQGRH
-2698 HRELPT
+2698 HRELPE
-2704 SVALSLEALARR
+2704 SVALALEALARR

-2734 SHSGEDDVVFGLTVS
+2734 AHSGDDDIVFGLTVS
-2749 GRPASLAGVES
+2749 GRPASLPGVES

-2772 IQVPGDRTPFDRWLR
+2772 VRVPGDRTPFDEWLR
-2787 TVQDGQ
+2787 TVQEGQ
-2793 VAVQRFE
+2793 VAAQRFE
-2800 HSPLVDIQRV
+2800 HSPLVDIQRI
-2810 AGVSR
+2810 AGVPR

-2826 PGGFD
+2826 PSGLDD
-2831 DGDDADEFDSPALL
+2831 DGDDGDEFDSPAML

-2871 AFDDATVEA
+2871 AFDADTVEA
-2880 LLDQLERILTT
+2880 LVDQLELILTA
-2891 VAVTPGTP
+2891 VAEAPGTP

-2907 AGQRGE
+2907 AGQRAE
-2913 VLTWSASES
+2913 VLEWSTSSPRELASG
-2922 LPMPAAHLAALFG
+2922 HLAALFG
-2935 RQVVA
+2935 RQVLA
-2940 HPDRV
+2940 HPDRLAV
-2945 ALRGDGVELSYA
+2945 RGGVDLTYA

-2967 RWLRDQGVGA
+2967 RWLRAHGVGA
-2977 GVRVGLYLE
+2977 GTRVGLHLD
-2986 RGPELIIAMLGVMG
+2986 RGAELIVAMLGVIG

-3007 LDPAQGVGRIG
+3007 LDPAQNAARLAQVVGV
-3018 QMIGTAEVGLVVT
+3018 AEVGLVVT
-3031 AGEWPLEVP
+3031 AGEWPLDVP
-3040 GVRVVDVAGS
+3040 RVRVLALAGAGGAP
-3050 VPPAAA
+3050 VGADRALA
-3056 GVAGVTGV
+3056 GVDG
-3064 VSPTAVGVGV
+3064 
-3074 GGVARAVSSTASG
+3074 
-3087 VGVGDV
+3087 
-3093 AAAASPTA
+3093 A
-3101 PGVRVADVAEAV
+3101 P
-3113 RPTVPGVRVAD
+3113 
-3124 MAGAVPPAAS
+3124 
-3134 GVRVGDVAE
+3134 
-3143 AVSPAVPSVGVAGV
+3143 PS
-3157 AGAVAPTASG
+3157 AP
-3167 VGVADMAEA
+3167 
-3176 VSPNAPAV
+3176 
-3184 SHVRV
+3184 
-3189 FPLPETEAE
+3189 
-3198 GPLPVSGGSDSELY
+3198 GPLPVVGAADSELY

-3219 TGVPKGVSLTHEGV
+3219 TGTPKGVSLTHEGV

-3254 GIGFDT
+3254 GIAFDT

-3274 LVVGPADLAE
+3274 LVVGPADVAE
-3284 RLDVGKFLRRNGITA
+3284 RMDVGGFLRDNAITA

-3334 HARTARKHKPD
+3334 HARTARERRPD

-3358 MTCTIHTL
+3358 MTCTVHTL
-3366 EDEIGAQVP
+3366 NGVTAQVP
-3375 IGRPFAGMRAY
+3375 IGRPFAGMRAF

-3394 VPPGVAG
+3394 VPAGVAG

-3413 YVGRADFTAERFV
+3413 YVGRADLTAERFV
-3426 PDPTQRGERLYR
+3426 PDPTHQGERLYR
-3438 TGDRARWSPD
+3438 TGDRARWRAD

-3476 LTSRED
+3476 LTSHED
-3482 VRAAAVVASA
+3482 VRAAAVVATASA
-3492 QRLVAY
+3492 TGKRLVAY
-3498 VVTGTDTKELKEFL
+3498 VVTEAGTSELRAFL

-3523 SFVVLEALP
+3523 AFVTLDALP
-3532 LTANGKLDRRA
+3532 LTSNGKLDRKA
-3543 LPEPQA
+3543 LPEPAAPEADQA
-3549 LETDAYVAPRTAR
+3549 FVAPRT
-3562 EQALADIWAKLL
+3562 EQERALAGIWEKLL
-3574 QAEKVGVHDN
+3574 GADRVGVHDN

-3594 VLKVVARARNAGLGL
+3594 SLQVVARARAAGLGL
-3609 AVADV
+3609 AVADL

-3624 AVTTAPTQKEAG
+3624 AVATVPATVDEG

-3646 IKKWFTNATIDDR
+3646 IQRWFTNAPIDDR

-3665 GLFELTQNVDE
+3665 GLFELEPDVDA
-3676 DRLKAALDTL
+3676 DRLAAALTTL

-3698 HDADGWHQEIVEP
+3698 HGPDGWHQHVVEP
-3711 GEAPRFTVVQGD
+3711 GEAARFEVVQGD
-3723 VQEHMEALQRE
+3723 VQQHMGALQRS
-3734 LDLAHGP
+3734 LDLENGP
-3741 LVAAVLFDRGDEPAW
+3741 LVAAILVDRGDEPAC
-3756 LGLAIH
+3756 LGLVVH
-3762 HLVVDGVSWNIL
+3762 HLVVDGVSWNVL
-3774 LEDLEAAYNDEPLA
+3774 LEDLDAAYRGEELP

-3793 YRQWAESVAAFAA
+3793 FRRWAESVAAFAD

-3817 RTKAETAFTLPV
+3817 LEKAETPFSLPV

-3840 AVVEVTVDARTVPNN
+3840 AVTEVTVAAGDLPNA

-3863 ALHQTLGEW
+3863 ALHQALGEW
-3872 AGTDTVVVDVEH
+3872 AGTDTVVVDLEH

-3907 PVVLQHNDLSDHNKI
+3907 PLVLQHDDLTDGAGT
-3922 LTAARESLKSVPRHG
+3922 LAAARESLKSVPRHG

-3944 HLAPDDPEVRSL
+3944 HLTADDQDVRRL
-3956 RAAPDRQVNVN
+3956 RAAPDRQININ
-3967 FTGGLDPVNDGEAGL
+3967 FTGGLDTVGDDEVRGL
-3982 IVDELPGDLCGDSTS
+3982 VADELPGDLCGDSTS
-3997 GGLRPYALH
+3997 GGVRPHALH
-4006 LEIERTGEGELLVEW
+4006 LEIERTGGGELLVEW

-4030 ETVRR
+4030 DTVRR
-4035 VATRFRQAA
+4035 VASRFREAA
-4044 ESFVEHLNRN
+4044 EALIALPNSN

>member
-1 MYPLAPVQQG
+1 MIEDMYPLAPVQQG
-11 MLFHVLEAESDKG
+11 MLFHVLEAQSDKG

-38 DLDAMRRAWELV
+38 DIDAMRRAWELV
-50 VDRHAV
+50 VARHAV

-72 VMRDVQVPFE
+72 VMGDLQVPFE

-87 AVTDQRAALDDLL
+87 AVTDQQAALDELL
-100 ARDRAQGFDLTKPPL
+100 THDRARGFDLTKPPL

-151 GATYDALCRGTTPGL
+151 GATYDALCRGTTPDL

-188 SFWRDY
+188 AFWRDY

-206 DRSVRDH
+206 DHSVRDH

-219 RAELPEDLTTSIMD
+219 RAELPLDLTTSIME
-233 LARRRRVTPSTV
+233 LARRKRVTPSTV

-251 LLLSAYSGDDEVVY
+251 LLLSAYSGDDEIVY

-299 RTFADWLGELQENQ
+299 LSFADWLGELQANQ
-313 VAVQR
+313 IAVQR
-318 YEFTALT
+318 YEFTALS
-325 DIKRWSEL
+325 DIKRWSDL

-350 QALLSEEDEESDD
+350 QALLSEEDEESDGD

-401 DETTVDRLLVQLQE
+401 DEATVDRLLGQLE
-415 VLASAVA
+415 ALLASAVA

-427 VREVTPT
+427 VREVTPEP
-434 SAASDAGPAVDEAY
+434 AELGAGPAFDEPFA
-448 VGLAERFRL
+448 GLAERFRS
-457 AVKDFADQVA
+457 AVTEFGGQVA
-467 VRGGGVELTYAELGE
+467 VRDGARELTYAELGE

-496 RDETRVGLWFERSVD
+496 VEETRVGLWFERSAD
-511 LVVALLG
+511 LVVAILA
-518 VVQAGGAYVPLDPAL
+518 VTQAGGTYVPLDPAL
-533 PHGRLS
+533 PHGRLR
-539 DVQAA
+539 DVQTA

-559 GPRVVELADLMTAPA
+559 GPRVVEFA
-574 EWPEFDALPERLV
+574 ELVTGAVEQLELVATPERLV

-608 VVRVVLDPAVAAQ
+608 VVRVVLDPAVTAV

-645 LSGATLAIAPSNL
+645 LSGATLVVASANL

-663 VAKLYATHGITLSFM
+663 VAKLFTEHGVTLSFM

-684 QLADTDPGVFSGHRL
+684 QLADTDPRVFSGHRK

-714 VLDANPAVALYNMYG
+714 VLDANPAVAIYNMYG

-749 ASVPIGNALRG
+749 SSVPIGTALRG

-836 DQVKIRGFRVEP
+836 NQVKIRGFRVEP

-854 LVAHP
+854 LVGHP

-864 AVIVNDKRLLAY
+864 AVIVNDRRLIAY
-876 VVSTALAADLRRFL
+876 VVTTAEQADLRRFL

-897 LVPSAIVLVDELPL
+897 LVPSAIVLLDELPL
-911 NANGKLDKRA
+911 NSNGKLDVRA

-927 PETTTAYEAPS
+927 PESTSAYEPPS
-938 TEAERTLAA
+938 TDAERALAE
-947 VWSDVLGVER
+947 VWSQVLGVER

-976 IVSRARAAG
+976 IVSRSRAAG
-985 LQLGIADLFTRQT
+985 LRLEIADLFTYQT
-998 VHELAAGVTTAVS
+998 VHELAARAGTSEPS
-1011 STIDQGAVSGP
+1011 SVDQGTVSGP
-1022 VAFTPIQRWFLR
+1022 VAFTPIQSWFLR
-1034 EDLPER
+1034 EDLPQR

-1054 TDADA
+1054 TDADTM
-1059 LRAALGT
+1059 RAALGT

-1073 LRLRLRGDAQENAPV
+1073 LRLRLNGDTQENAPA
-1088 ETSDLVTVIN
+1088 ETAELVTVLR
-1098 TDLDE
+1098 TDLDGPALDE
-1103 DVIAAM
+1103 AVTAAM
-1109 TAAQTSLSL
+1109 TTAQTSLSL

-1130 RGSRPAWF
+1130 RGDQPAWF

-1161 VYSGGVLGPKT
+1161 AYSAGALAPKT

-1186 PRDELPWWREVVRT
+1186 PSDELPWWRDVVRT
-1200 SAAVPTDFDGL
+1200 ATPVPTDLDGP

-1217 ESVRVSLDAER
+1217 ESVRVALDASR
-1228 ASALLTSAHRAYRTQ
+1228 TSVLLTQAHRAYRTQ

-1258 WTGVGAAAV
+1258 WTGTGAAAI

-1274 EPIADGI
+1274 EAIADGI

-1296 ALHHSSLD
+1296 GLHHDDLD
-1304 DTAGVIKAVK
+1304 DVAGVIKGVK
-1314 EQLRSVPRR
+1314 EQLRAVPRR

-1330 RERDPELRSALDRPV
+1330 RERDEQLRNALARPV
-1345 VFNYLGGADAAEDA
+1345 VFNYLGGVDAAEDEA
-1359 GLFARELSEDLCGPA
+1359 VGLFARELSEELCGPA

-1380 RSHVLGVELVQA
+1380 RSHVLGVEVVQA
-1392 ADGTLAVEWQYSA
+1392 ADGTLAVELQYST
-1405 NLHQRSTIS
+1405 NLHLRSTVER
-1414 QLAEAYVLALAE
+1414 LAEAYVAALAGIVE
-1426 LVDHCRS
+1426 HCRS

-1444 LAALDQSSLDS
+1444 LAALDQSSVDA
-1455 LVTRVPGMVDAY
+1455 LVARTPGLTDAY

-1486 GVYWTQDVRELA
+1486 GVYWTQDVRELT
-1498 GSLDLDAMRAAWQL
+1498 GDLDVGAMRAAWQL
-1512 VIDRHPALRTAFVWE
+1512 VLDRHPALRTGFVWS
-1527 GVRSPLQVV
+1527 GVREPLQVV
-1536 VGDVSVPFE
+1536 VSDVEVPFE
-1545 VHDWSSVAD
+1545 VHDWSDVVD
-1554 PEAAVDRLLSEDRA
+1554 PDAAVEQLLADDRA
-1568 RGCDLTAAPLLRVH
+1568 RGCDLATAPLLRVH
-1582 VARGRDR
+1582 VAQGRGR

-1631 IAWLGQRDSVEA
+1631 IAWLAQRDSAEA
-1643 EAFWREY
+1643 EVFWREY

-1655 SPTPL
+1655 SATPL

-1680 RDVTSDLVSLARDR
+1680 RDVTTALVSLARDR

-1714 GEDDIVFGLTVS
+1714 GEDDVVFGLTVS

-1741 FINTLPVRVRVAWE
+1741 FINTLPVRVKVAWE
-1755 TSFADWLGSL
+1755 RSFADWLGEL
-1765 QENQVLVQRHE
+1765 QENQVAVQRHE

-1799 NYPQGA
+1799 NYPQGE

-1817 FASTDSVEQMHYPII
+1817 FASTDSVEQMHYPMI
-1832 LAVDLEATLKVE
+1832 LAVDLEAALKVE

-1850 AFDSSTVER
+1850 AFDASTVER
-1859 LLAQLAEV
+1859 LLGQLAEV
-1867 LTAVARRPSV
+1867 LTAAARQPVAA
-1877 VVREVTPAPVTGWG
+1877 VREMTPAPVTGWG
-1891 VGPVVDSAFAGLASR
+1891 VGPAVDEPFIGLTER
-1906 FRLAVRD
+1906 FRSAVVQ
-1913 FADQVA
+1913 FADEVA
-1919 VRDGGVGLT
+1919 VRDGDREMT
-1928 YAELGERVARVASGL
+1928 YAELGEQVARVASGL
-1943 RAAGV
+1943 RAASV
-1948 GVETRVGLW
+1948 RAETRVGLW
-1957 FERSV
+1957 FERSA

-1968 LGVVQAGGTYV
+1968 LGVVQAGGAYV
-1979 PLDPALPHGRLSDV
+1979 PLDPALPHGRLRDV
-1993 QAAAGVEL
+1993 QTAAGVEL

-2008 ALDGPRVVELAE
+2008 ALDGPRVVEFAE
-2020 LVSAPAEWPELVA
+2020 LVTGAAESFELVA
-2033 VPERLVYTMFTSG
+2033 APERLVYTMFTSG
-2046 STGVPKGVEATE
+2046 STGVPKGVEVTE
-2058 EGVVRVALDPAVA
+2058 EGVVRVVLDPAVA

-2109 LAERLDVATFYAAHG
+2109 LAERLDVATFYATHG

-2138 ADTDPGVFSGHRLVL
+2138 ADTDPGVFSGHRKVL

-2159 SPVQA
+2159 SPIQA
-2164 RKVVD
+2164 RKVLD
-2169 ANPAVGL
+2169 ANPAVAI

-2200 PATVPIGGA
+2200 PATVPIGDA
-2209 LRGLRFYVLDRWLRP
+2209 LRGLRFYVLDRWLQP
-2224 APVGVPGELYIG
+2224 TPVGVPGELYIG

-2249 LAAERFVPDPSVP
+2249 LAAERFVADPYVP

-2267 RTGDLARWGAD
+2267 RTGDLVRWGSD

-2307 VGHPA
+2307 VGHPD

-2320 RELQQGKRLVAYVVG
+2320 RELPQGKRLVAYVVG
-2335 SASVTDLRQFLAE
+2335 TADPADLRAFLGE

-2359 VLLDELPLNSNGKL
+2359 VPLDELPLNSNGKL
-2373 DKRALPLPDAPDSTS
+2373 DKRALPLPEAPDSAS
-2388 YVAPGTDVERA
+2388 HEAPSTDVERA

-2409 VERVGVHDNYFELGG
+2409 VDRVGVHDNYFELGG
-2424 DSIVSLQ
+2424 DSIVSLK

-2439 GLSLTIADLFTHQT
+2439 GLELKIADIFTHQT
-2453 VGQLA
+2453 IQQIA
-2458 AHTGVAAG
+2458 AHTGVATA
-2466 SSVVAEPLAD
+2466 SAVTAKPLAN

-2486 LVDAY
+2486 VVDAY

-2522 SGPLDVAALREA
+2522 RGPLDAAALREA
-2534 WHTVV
+2534 WRTVV

-2553 VDSPLQVVVD
+2553 VEEPLQAVIGGVD
-2563 DVSVPFEVLDWTSVA
+2563 VPFEVLDWTNVA
-2578 DPAAALD
+2578 DPGAALD
-2585 SLLDADQRRGFDV
+2585 DLLEADQRRGFDV
-2598 TAAPLLRVYVADR
+2598 TTAPLLRVYVADR

-2641 YRRESLPP
+2641 YRGQSLPP

-2660 QEQPAADDFWRSY
+2660 QEQPSADDFWREY

-2683 PVDRTTRLHWSQGRR
+2683 PVDRTTRVHWEQGRR
-2698 HRELPT
+2698 HRELPE
-2704 SVALSLEALARR
+2704 SVALALEGLARR
-2716 EHVTISAVV
+2716 ERVTISAVV

-2734 SHSGEDDVVFGLTVS
+2734 SHSGDDDVVFGLTVS
-2749 GRPASLAGVES
+2749 GRPAELAGVES

-2772 IQVPGDRTPFDRWLR
+2772 IKVPGDRTPFDEWLR
-2787 TVQDGQ
+2787 TVQEGQ
-2793 VAVQRFE
+2793 VAAQRFE

-2810 AGVSR
+2810 AGVPR

-2826 PGGFD
+2826 PGGFDDGD

-2891 VAVTPGTP
+2891 VAALPGTS

-2907 AGQRGE
+2907 AAQRTE
-2913 VLTWSASES
+2913 VLGWSSSE
-2922 LPMPAAHLAALFG
+2922 PREMPAAHLGALFG

-2940 HPDRV
+2940 HPDRL
-2945 ALRGDGVELSYA
+2945 ALRGGTELTFA
-2957 ELDRRASGVA
+2957 QLDRRAAGFA
-2967 RWLRDQGVGA
+2967 EWLRANGVGA
-2977 GVRVGLYLE
+2977 GVRVGLHLD
-2986 RGPELIIAMLGVMG
+2986 RGAELIVAMLGVIG

-3007 LDPAQGVGRIG
+3007 LDPAQGTARLA
-3018 QMIGTAEVGLVVT
+3018 QMVGTAGVGLVVT
-3031 AGEWPLEVP
+3031 AGEWPLDIP
-3040 GVRVVDVAGS
+3040 RVRVLDV
-3050 VPPAAA
+3050 
-3056 GVAGVTGV
+3056 
-3064 VSPTAVGVGV
+3064 
-3074 GGVARAVSSTASG
+3074 SG
-3087 VGVGDV
+3087 VEASPDGPSARVFDHAQALLPVVGDS
-3093 AAAASPTA
+3093 A
-3101 PGVRVADVAEAV
+3101 
-3113 RPTVPGVRVAD
+3113 
-3124 MAGAVPPAAS
+3124 
-3134 GVRVGDVAE
+3134 
-3143 AVSPAVPSVGVAGV
+3143 
-3157 AGAVAPTASG
+3157 
-3167 VGVADMAEA
+3167 
-3176 VSPNAPAV
+3176 
-3184 SHVRV
+3184 
-3189 FPLPETEAE
+3189 
-3198 GPLPVSGGSDSELY
+3198 SELY

-3219 TGVPKGVSLTHEGV
+3219 TGEPKGVSLTHEGV

-3284 RLDVGKFLRRNGITA
+3284 RMDVGKFLRENDITA

-3334 HARTARKHKPD
+3334 HARTARERRPD

-3358 MTCTIHTL
+3358 MTCTVHPL
-3366 EDEIGAQVP
+3366 GDIGAQVP

-3386 VLDPWLQL
+3386 VLDPWLQV

-3413 YVGRADFTAERFV
+3413 YVGRADLTAERFV
-3426 PDPTQRGERLYR
+3426 PDPTGSGERLYR
-3438 TGDRARWSPD
+3438 TGDRARWRSD
-3448 GTLEFLGRADDQVK
+3448 GTLDFLGRADEQVK

-3476 LTSRED
+3476 LGAHED
-3482 VRAAAVVASA
+3482 VRAAAVVATSSGTGK
-3492 QRLVAY
+3492 RLVAY
-3498 VVTGTDTKELKEFL
+3498 VVTSADTAELRSYL

-3523 SFVVLEALP
+3523 AFVELDALP
-3532 LTANGKLDRRA
+3532 LTSNGKLDRRA
-3543 LPEPQA
+3543 LPEPVA
-3549 LETDAYVAPRTAR
+3549 PETEGAYAAPRTDA
-3562 EQALADIWAKLL
+3562 EQALAGIWAKLL
-3574 QAEKVGVHDN
+3574 GAERVGLHDN

-3594 VLKVVARARNAGLGL
+3594 CLQVVARARAAGFGL
-3609 AVADV
+3609 AVADL
-3614 FTHQTVAELA
+3614 FTHQTIAELA
-3624 AVTTAPTQKEAG
+3624 AVATAPVLVEEG
-3636 PATGPVPLTP
+3636 PVTGPVPLTP
-3646 IKKWFTNATIDDR
+3646 IQRWFTKATIDDR

-3665 GLFELTQNVDE
+3665 GLFALAPDVDAG
-3676 DRLKAALDTL
+3676 RLAAALNTL
-3686 VTHHDALRTRLH
+3686 VSHHDALRTRLH
-3698 HDADGWHQEIVEP
+3698 HGPDGWHQHIAEP
-3711 GEAPRFTVVQGD
+3711 GEAATFTVVQGD
-3723 VQEHMEALQRE
+3723 VQEHMEALQRS
-3734 LDLAHGP
+3734 LDLADGP
-3741 LVAAVLFDRGDEPAW
+3741 LVAAVLFDRGDEPSW
-3756 LGLAIH
+3756 LGLVVH

-3774 LEDLEAAYNDEPLA
+3774 LEDLDAAYQGEPLGA
-3788 PKTTS
+3788 RTTS
-3793 YRQWAESVAAFAA
+3793 FRRWAESVVTFADSA
-3806 SDEVRAELPYW
+3806 EVRDELPYW
-3817 RTKAETAFTLPV
+3817 LERAETAFTLPV
-3829 DATGANTEDSA
+3829 DATGANTEESA
-3840 AVVEVTVDARTVPNN
+3840 AVEEVTVGAAGLPNAK
-3855 QVLDVVLA
+3855 VLDVVLA
-3863 ALHQTLGEW
+3863 ALLQTLGEW
-3872 AGTDTVVVDVEH
+3872 AGTDTVVVDLEH
-3884 HGRESV
+3884 HGRESL

-3907 PVVLQHNDLSDHNKI
+3907 PLVLQHDDLAD
-3922 LTAARESLKSVPRHG
+3922 AAGVVAAASESLKSVPRHG

-3944 HLAPDDPEVRSL
+3944 HLTAEDPQVLRL
-3956 RAAPDRQVNVN
+3956 RAAPDRQININ
-3967 FTGGLDPVNDGEAGL
+3967 FTGGVDAAVNDDEVRGL
-3982 IVDELPGDLCGDSTS
+3982 IVDELPGDLCGESTS
-3997 GGLRPYALH
+3997 RGLRPYALH
-4006 LEIERTGEGELLVEW
+4006 LEIERTDEGALLVEW

-4035 VATRFRQAA
+4035 VASRFREAA
-4044 ESFVEHLNRN
+4044 EALIAHLNRN

>member
-1 MYPLAPVQQG
+1 MSGEGRASVIEDMYPLAPVQQG
-11 MLFHVLEAESDKG
+11 MLFHVLEAQSDKG

-38 DLDAMRRAWELV
+38 DVGAMRRAWELV

-72 VMRDVQVPFE
+72 VMSGVEVPFE

-87 AVTDQRAALDDLL
+87 AVTDRQAALDDLL

-115 MRVHVIND
+115 MRVHVIDD
-123 GTSHHR
+123 GTGHHR

-151 GATYDALCRGTTPGL
+151 GATYDALCRGTMPAL

-188 SFWRDY
+188 SFWRGY
-194 LAGFDAP
+194 LAGIDAP

-219 RAELPEDLTTSIMD
+219 RAELPESLTTGIMD

-299 RTFADWLGELQENQ
+299 RSFADWLGELQENQ
-313 VAVQR
+313 IAVQR
-318 YEFTALT
+318 YEFTALP

-350 QALLSEEDEESDD
+350 QALLSEEEEESDD
-363 EDRFGALDSIEQV
+363 EDRFGAIDSIEQI
-376 NYPIAFAVD
+376 NYPIGLAID

-401 DETTVDRLLVQLQE
+401 DEATVDRLLDQLQA
-415 VLASAVA
+415 LLTTAVA

-427 VREVTPT
+427 VREVTPSPVT
-434 SAASDAGPAVDEAY
+434 GWGVGTAFDEPF
-448 VGLAERFRL
+448 VGLAERFRF
-457 AVKDFADQVA
+457 AVNDFADQVA
-467 VRGGGVELTYAELGE
+467 VRDGGSELTYAELGE

-496 RDETRVGLWFERSVD
+496 GVETRVGLWFERSVD
-511 LVVALLG
+511 LVVAILG
-518 VVQAGGAYVPLDPAL
+518 VVQAGGTYVPLDPAL
-533 PHGRLS
+533 PHGRLR

-544 AGVELVVSR
+544 AGVEFVVSR

-559 GPRVVELADLMTAPA
+559 GPRVVEFAELVSGPA
-574 EWPEFDALPERLV
+574 EWPEVVAVPERLV
-587 YTMFTSGSTGV
+587 YVMFTSGSTGV

-608 VVRVVLDPAVAAQ
+608 VARVVLDPAVAAV

-645 LSGATLAIAPSNL
+645 LSGATLAVAPANL

-663 VAKLYATHGITLSFM
+663 VAKLFTRHGVTLSFM

-684 QLADTDPGVFSGHRL
+684 QLADTDPTVFAGHRL
-699 VLAGGEAMSPLQARK
+699 VLAGGEAMSPVQARK
-714 VLDANPAVALYNMYG
+714 VLDANPAVAIYNMYG

-749 ASVPIGNALRG
+749 SSVPIGTALRG

-836 DQVKIRGFRVEP
+836 NQVKIRGFRVEP

-854 LVAHP
+854 LVRHP

-864 AVIVNDKRLLAY
+864 AVIVTEKRLIAY
-876 VVSTALAADLRRFL
+876 FVGTADSADLRGFL

-897 LVPSAIVLVDELPL
+897 LVPSAIVPLDELPL
-911 NANGKLDKRA
+911 NANGKLDVRA

-927 PETTTAYEAPS
+927 PETTTAYQAPS
-938 TEAERTLAA
+938 TEAERTLAE
-947 VWSDVLGVER
+947 VWSQVLGVER

-976 IVSRARAAG
+976 IVARSRAAG
-985 LQLGIADLFTRQT
+985 LRLEIADLFTHQT
-998 VHELAAGVTTAVS
+998 VHALAARTTTSEPSAV
-1011 STIDQGAVSGP
+1011 DQGAVTGP

-1034 EDLPER
+1034 EDLPQQ

-1054 TDADA
+1054 TDADTM
-1059 LRAALGT
+1059 RAALGT

-1073 LRLRLRGDAQENAPV
+1073 LRLRLRGDTQENAPA
-1088 ETSDLVTVIN
+1088 ETADLVTVLE

-1103 DVIAAM
+1103 AVIAAM

-1130 RGSRPAWF
+1130 RGDQPAWF

-1161 VYSGGVLGPKT
+1161 AYSAGALAPKT

-1186 PRDELPWWREVVRT
+1186 PQDELPWWREVVRT
-1200 SAAVPTDFDGL
+1200 TTAVPTDLDGP

-1217 ESVRVSLDAER
+1217 ESVRVSLDVAR
-1228 ASALLTSAHRAYRTQ
+1228 TSVLLTQAHRAYRTQ

-1252 LQVLGR
+1252 LQVLGG
-1258 WTGVGAAAV
+1258 WTGANAAAI

-1296 ALHHSSLD
+1296 GLHHTDLGD
-1304 DTAGVIKAVK
+1304 IAGVVKAVK
-1314 EQLRSVPRR
+1314 EQLRAVPRR

-1330 RERDPELRSALDRPV
+1330 RERDEQLRSAPDRPV
-1345 VFNYLGGADAAEDA
+1345 VFNYLGGVDAVEDSDG

-1380 RSHVLGVELVQA
+1380 RSHVLGVEVAQS
-1392 ADGTLAVEWQYSA
+1392 ADGTLSVELQYST
-1405 NLHQRSTIS
+1405 NLHERSTIER
-1414 QLAEAYVLALAE
+1414 LAAAYVQALAD

-1444 LAALDQSSLDS
+1444 LAPLSQSSLDA
-1455 LVTRVPGMVDAY
+1455 LVARTPGLADVY

-1481 ESPDS
+1481 ESPDK
-1486 GVYWTQDVRELA
+1486 GVYWTQDVRELT
-1498 GSLDLDAMRAAWQL
+1498 GPLDVDAMRAAWQL
-1512 VIDRHPALRTAFVWE
+1512 VLDRHPALRTGFVWE
-1527 GVRSPLQVV
+1527 GVREPLQVV
-1536 VGDVSVPFE
+1536 VGDVEVPFE
-1545 VHDWSSVAD
+1545 VHDWTSVTD
-1554 PEAAVDRLLSEDRA
+1554 PDAAIEELLAADRA
-1568 RGCDLTAAPLLRVH
+1568 RGCDLSAAPLLRVV
-1582 VARGRDR
+1582 VASGRDR

-1612 VTAAYQGE
+1612 VTAAYQRE
-1620 SLPPVRPYRDF
+1620 PLPPVRPYRDF
-1631 IAWLGQRDSVEA
+1631 IAWLGQRDSAEA
-1643 EAFWREY
+1643 ESFWRDY

-1680 RDVTSDLVSLARDR
+1680 RDVTGALVSLARDQ

-1714 GEDDIVFGLTVS
+1714 GEDDVVFGLTVS

-1755 TSFADWLGSL
+1755 TSFADWLAEL
-1765 QENQVLVQRHE
+1765 QENQVAVQRHE

-1850 AFDSSTVER
+1850 AFDPSTVER
-1859 LLAQLAEV
+1859 LLGQLAEV
-1867 LTAVARRPSV
+1867 LTAVARRPSA
-1877 VVREVTPAPVTGWG
+1877 VVREVTPSPVTGWG
-1891 VGPVVDSAFAGLASR
+1891 VGAVVDEPFVGLAER
-1906 FRLAVRD
+1906 FRLAVDEFGDR
-1913 FADQVA
+1913 VA
-1919 VRDGGVGLT
+1919 IRGGAGELDRAEPGQRPGGVELT

-1948 GVETRVGLW
+1948 REETRVGLW
-1957 FERSV
+1957 FERSA

-1979 PLDPALPHGRLSDV
+1979 PLDPALPHARLRDV
-1993 QAAAGVEL
+1993 QTAAGVEL

-2020 LVSAPAEWPELVA
+2020 LIGPAEWPEVVA
-2033 VPERLVYTMFTSG
+2033 MPERLVYVMFTSG
-2046 STGVPKGVEATE
+2046 STGVPKGVEVTE
-2058 EGVVRVALDPAVA
+2058 EGVLRVVLDSAVS

-2096 LLSGATLAVAPAN
+2096 LLTGATLAVAPAD
-2109 LAERLDVATFYAAHG
+2109 LAERLDVAKLFTRHG

-2138 ADTDPGVFSGHRLVL
+2138 ADTDPAVFSGHRLVL

-2164 RKVVD
+2164 RKVLD
-2169 ANPAVGL
+2169 ANPAVEIF
-2176 YNMYGPTEST
+2176 NMYGPTEST

-2200 PATVPIGGA
+2200 PATVPIGNA
-2209 LRGLRFYVLDRWLRP
+2209 LRGLRFYVLDRWLQP
-2224 APVGVPGELYIG
+2224 TPVGVPGELYIG

-2249 LAAERFVPDPSVP
+2249 LAAERFVPDPNVP

-2267 RTGDLARWGAD
+2267 RTGDLVRWGAD
-2278 GAVDFVGRTDDQVKI
+2278 GVVDFVGRTDDQVKI

-2307 VGHPA
+2307 AGHPG

-2335 SASVTDLRQFLAE
+2335 TAESADLRGFLAE

-2359 VLLDELPLNSNGKL
+2359 VLLDELPLNANGKL
-2373 DKRALPLPDAPDSTS
+2373 DKRALPLPEAPDSG
-2388 YVAPGTDVERA
+2388 YEAPGTDAERA
-2399 LAAVWSEVLG
+2399 LAKVWSEVLG
-2409 VERVGVHDNYFELGG
+2409 VERVGLHDNYFELGG

-2439 GLSLTIADLFTHQT
+2439 GLEIRIADLFTHQT
-2453 VGQLA
+2453 VQQIAL
-2458 AHTGVAAG
+2458 HTGVAGRSEVTAK
-2466 SSVVAEPLAD
+2466 PLAD
-2476 LEPLRARVPG
+2476 LEPLQARVPG

-2522 SGPLDVAALREA
+2522 RGPLNVTAMRDA
-2534 WHTVV
+2534 WRTVV

-2553 VDSPLQVVVD
+2553 VEEPLQVVIGEVD
-2563 DVSVPFEVLDWTSVA
+2563 VPFEVLDWTSVA
-2578 DPAAALD
+2578 DPGAALD
-2585 SLLDADQRRGFDV
+2585 ELLDADQRRGFDV
-2598 TAAPLLRVYVADR
+2598 TTAPLLRVYVADR

-2641 YRRESLPP
+2641 YQRKSLPP

-2660 QEQPAADDFWRSY
+2660 QQQPPADDFWREY

-2683 PVDRTTRLHWSQGRR
+2683 PVDRTTRVHWEQGRR
-2698 HRELPT
+2698 LRELPEN
-2704 SVALSLEALARR
+2704 VALELETLARR

-2734 SHSGEDDVVFGLTVS
+2734 SHAGEDDVVFGLTVS
-2749 GRPASLAGVES
+2749 GRPAELAGVES

-2772 IQVPGDRTPFDRWLR
+2772 IKVPADRTPFDRWLR

-2793 VAVQRFE
+2793 VAAQRFE
-2800 HSPLVDIQRV
+2800 HSPLVDIQRT
-2810 AGVSR
+2810 AGVPR
-2815 LFESIVAVQNL
+2815 LFDSIVAVQNL

-2831 DGDDADEFDSPALL
+2831 DGEDADEFDSPALL

-2891 VAVTPGTP
+2891 VAVLPGTP

-2907 AGQRGE
+2907 ADQRAE
-2913 VLTWSASES
+2913 VLAWSSPES
-2922 LPMPAAHLAALFG
+2922 REMPEAHLAALFG

-2940 HPDRV
+2940 HPDRP
-2945 ALRGDGVELSYA
+2945 ALRGGTELTYA
-2957 ELDRRASGVA
+2957 QLDRRASGVA
-2967 RWLRDQGVGA
+2967 EWLRAHSVGT
-2977 GVRVGLYLE
+2977 GTRVGLHLD
-2986 RGPELIIAMLGVMG
+2986 RGPELIIAMLGVIG
-3000 AGGSYVP
+3000 AGGTYVP
-3007 LDPAQGVGRIG
+3007 LDPAQGTARLA
-3018 QMIGTAEVGLVVT
+3018 QMIEAAGVELVVT
-3031 AGEWPLEVP
+3031 TGEWPLDIP
-3040 GVRVVDVAGS
+3040 RVRVLEL
-3050 VPPAAA
+3050 
-3056 GVAGVTGV
+3056 T
-3064 VSPTAVGVGV
+3064 
-3074 GGVARAVSSTASG
+3074 RA
-3087 VGVGDV
+3087 
-3093 AAAASPTA
+3093 
-3101 PGVRVADVAEAV
+3101 
-3113 RPTVPGVRVAD
+3113 
-3124 MAGAVPPAAS
+3124 
-3134 GVRVGDVAE
+3134 
-3143 AVSPAVPSVGVAGV
+3143 
-3157 AGAVAPTASG
+3157 
-3167 VGVADMAEA
+3167 
-3176 VSPNAPAV
+3176 
-3184 SHVRV
+3184 
-3189 FPLPETEAE
+3189 EAE
-3198 GPLPVSGGSDSELY
+3198 GPLPVVGGPGSELY

-3242 RVEPGDVVSHLA
+3242 RVEAGDVVSHLA

-3274 LVVGPADLAE
+3274 LVVGPAELAE
-3284 RLDVGKFLRRNGITA
+3284 RMDVGKFLRENDITA

-3334 HARTARKHKPD
+3334 HARTARERRPD

-3366 EDEIGAQVP
+3366 GTIGTQVP
-3375 IGRPFAGMRAY
+3375 IGRPFAGMRAF
-3386 VLDPWLQL
+3386 VLDSWLQVL
-3394 VPPGVAG
+3394 PPGVAG

-3413 YVGRADFTAERFV
+3413 YVGRADLTAERFV
-3426 PDPTQRGERLYR
+3426 PDPTQPGERLYR
-3438 TGDRARWSPD
+3438 TGDRARWRAD

-3476 LTSRED
+3476 LASHET
-3482 VRAAAVVASA
+3482 VRAAAVVATASGIGK
-3492 QRLVAY
+3492 RLVAY
-3498 VVTGTDTKELKEFL
+3498 VVTDADTAELKAFL

-3523 SFVVLEALP
+3523 AFVTLDALP
-3532 LTANGKLDRRA
+3532 LTPNGKLDRRA
-3543 LPEPQA
+3543 LPEPA
-3549 LETDAYVAPRTAR
+3549 APETDGAYVAPRTDAER
-3562 EQALADIWAKLL
+3562 ALAGIWAKLL
-3574 QAEKVGVHDN
+3574 QADRVGVHDN

-3594 VLKVVARARNAGLGL
+3594 CLQVVARARAAGLGL
-3609 AVADV
+3609 AVADL
-3614 FTHQTVAELA
+3614 FTHQTIAELA
-3624 AVTTAPTQKEAG
+3624 AVTTVPVLVHQG
-3636 PATGPVPLTP
+3636 QATGPVPLTP
-3646 IKKWFTNATIDDR
+3646 IQRWFTNATIDDP

-3665 GLFELTQNVDE
+3665 GLYELEPNADVTRVQ
-3676 DRLKAALDTL
+3676 AALNTL

-3698 HDADGWHQEIVEP
+3698 DGHQQVVEP
-3711 GEAPRFTVVQGD
+3711 GETVTLTVVQGD
-3723 VQEHMEALQRE
+3723 VQQHMDALHRS
-3734 LDLAHGP
+3734 LDLANGP
-3741 LVAAVLFDRGDEPAW
+3741 LVAAVLVDRGAEPAW
-3756 LGLAIH
+3756 LGLVAH

-3774 LEDLEAAYNDEPLA
+3774 LEDLDAAYRGEPLP

-3793 YRQWAESVAAFAA
+3793 FRQWAESVVDFAG
-3806 SDEVRAELPYW
+3806 SDEVREELPYW
-3817 RTKAETAFTLPV
+3817 LDQAETGFTLPV

-3840 AVVEVTVDARTVPNN
+3840 AVVEVAIDVEGLPNA

-3872 AGTDTVVVDVEH
+3872 AGTGTVVVDLEH
-3884 HGRESV
+3884 HGRESL

-3900 GWFTSVH
+3900 GWFTSVY
-3907 PVVLQHNDLSDHNKI
+3907 PLVLRHDDLSDGAGVVA
-3922 LTAARESLKSVPRHG
+3922 AARESLKALPRNG

-3944 HLAPDDPEVRSL
+3944 HLAADDPDVRRL
-3956 RAAPDRQVNVN
+3956 RAAPDRQININ
-3967 FTGGLDPVNDGEAGL
+3967 FTGGFDAVNDDEQGL
-3982 IVDELPGDLCGDSTS
+3982 VVAELPGDLCGESTS

-4035 VATRFRQAA
+4035 VATRFRHA
-4044 ESFVEHLNRN
+4044 VEGLLEDMNRN

>member
-1 MYPLAPVQQG
+1 MLAGRGLGGGSVIEDMYPLAPVQQG

-50 VDRHAV
+50 IARHAV

-72 VMRDVQVPFE
+72 VMSDVQVPFE
-82 VHDWT
+82 VHDWS
-87 AVTDQRAALDDLL
+87 AVTDRQAALEELL
-100 ARDRAQGFDLTKPPL
+100 ARDRAQGFDLTRPPL
-115 MRVHVIND
+115 MRVHMIND
-123 GTSHHR
+123 GTGHHR

-151 GATYDALCRGTTPGL
+151 GATYDALCHGTMPDL

-177 WLGKRDRAEAE
+177 WLSKRDRAQAE

-219 RAELPEDLTTSIMD
+219 RVELPEDLTTGIMD

-318 YEFTALT
+318 YEFTALS

-350 QALLSEEDEESDD
+350 QALLSEEDEDGD
-363 EDRFGALDSIEQV
+363 EDRFGALDSIEQI
-376 NYPIAFAVD
+376 NYPIGLAID

-401 DETTVDRLLVQLQE
+401 DEATVDRLLDQLQA

-422 RPDQL
+422 GPDQL

-434 SAASDAGPAVDEAY
+434 PATGWSAGPAFDEPY

-457 AVKDFADQVA
+457 AVTNFADHVA
-467 VRGGGVELTYAELGE
+467 VRGGGQELTYAELGE

-496 RDETRVGLWFERSVD
+496 GVETRVGLWFERSVD
-511 LVVALLG
+511 LVVAILG
-518 VVQAGGAYVPLDPAL
+518 VVQVGGTYVPLDPAL
-533 PHGRLS
+533 PHGRLR

-553 GDYALD
+553 GDYALEAA
-559 GPRVVELADLMTAPA
+559 RVVDFAELVTAPA
-574 EWPEFDALPERLV
+574 EWPELVAVPERLV

-608 VVRVVLDPAVAAQ
+608 VVRVALDPAVAAQ

-645 LSGATLAIAPSNL
+645 LTGATLAVAPANL

-663 VAKLYATHGITLSFM
+663 VAKLYAEHGVTLSFM

-684 QLADTDPGVFSGHRL
+684 QLADTDPGVFSGHRK

-714 VLDANPAVALYNMYG
+714 VLDANQAVAIYNMYG

-749 ASVPIGNALRG
+749 SSVPIGNALRG
-760 LRFYVLDRWLQ
+760 LCFHVLDRWLQ

-796 DLAAERFVAD
+796 DLAAERFVPD

-854 LVAHP
+854 LAGHP

-864 AVIVNDKRLLAY
+864 AVIVNDKRLIAY
-876 VVSTALAADLRRFL
+876 VVSTAEPADLRRFL

-897 LVPSAIVLVDELPL
+897 LVPSAIVPLDELPL
-911 NANGKLDKRA
+911 NTNGKLDKRA

-927 PETTTAYEAPS
+927 PETTTAYEPPS
-938 TEAERTLAA
+938 TDAERTLVA
-947 VWSDVLGVER
+947 VWSEVLGVER

-970 SIVSLQ
+970 SIRSLHVSSCPCRRTAAGDRRSLHAP
-976 IVSRARAAG
+976 IGPRARRPRHHGRTQHGRPGHRQRTRGLHAHPALVHPG
-985 LQLGIADLFTRQT
+985 GPARTGPLQLVRHVRAGTGHGREHDARRARHGRRPPRRPAAAPARRHPGERTRRDRRAGDRARRGRPRRPRAGRGRHRGHGHRADVVEPHGRA
-998 VHELAAGVTTAVS
+998 VAACRVRRPRRSARVVRPHRAPLRRGRGLLERPAGGPRHRVLRRCPRTEDHLVPGVGRRTGGVR
-1011 STIDQGAVSGP
+1011 P
-1022 VAFTPIQRWFLR
+1022 
-1034 EDLPER
+1034 
-1040 DHFNWSGMF
+1040 
-1049 ELAPG
+1049 PG
-1054 TDADA
+1054 
-1059 LRAALGT
+1059 RAALVAGGRADDHGRAHRPRRSQHRGLDRVRSRRPRRGT
-1066 VVAHHDA
+1066 HLGAAHPRPP
-1073 LRLRLRGDAQENAPV
+1073 RLPHPGPRTARRRTAPG
-1088 ETSDLVTVIN
+1088 
-1098 TDLDE
+1098 
-1103 DVIAAM
+1103 A
-1109 TAAQTSLSL
+1109 
-1118 TDGPLLRAVYVD
+1118 RAVD
-1130 RGSRPAWF
+1130 RHQRRRHRPGKPRPRADRRRHRPVPHRR
-1138 GLTVHHYVVDAVS
+1138 LVH
-1151 WNVLLEDLDT
+1151 
-1161 VYSGGVLGPKT
+1161 
-1172 TSYQEWA
+1172 
-1179 AALEAFD
+1179 
-1186 PRDELPWWREVVRT
+1186 
-1200 SAAVPTDFDGL
+1200 
-1211 NTEDST
+1211 
-1217 ESVRVSLDAER
+1217 
-1228 ASALLTSAHRAYRTQ
+1228 
-1243 GHELLLAAL
+1243 
-1252 LQVLGR
+1252 
-1258 WTGVGAAAV
+1258 
-1267 DLESHGR
+1267 
-1274 EPIADGI
+1274 
-1281 DLSRTVGWFT
+1281 

-1296 ALHHSSLD
+1296 GLHHADLGD
-1304 DTAGVIKAVK
+1304 IAGVIKAVK
-1314 EQLRSVPRR
+1314 EQLRAVPRR

-1330 RERDPELRSALDRPV
+1330 RERDEQLRSAPDRPV
-1345 VFNYLGGADAAEDA
+1345 VFNYLGGFDAVEDEA
-1359 GLFARELSEDLCGPA
+1359 VGLFARELSEELCGPA
-1374 EGDGGL
+1374 EGEGGL
-1380 RSHVLGVELVQA
+1380 RSHVLGVEVAQA
-1392 ADGTLAVEWQYSA
+1392 ADGTLSVEWQYST
-1405 NLHQRSTIS
+1405 NLHRHETIS
-1414 QLAEAYVLALAE
+1414 RLAEAYVQALAD

-1444 LAALDQSSLDS
+1444 LASFDQSSLDA
-1455 LVTRVPGMVDAY
+1455 LVARTPGLVDVY

-1486 GVYWTQDVRELA
+1486 GVYWTQDLRELT
-1498 GSLDLDAMRAAWQL
+1498 GELDVDALRAAWQL
-1512 VIDRHPALRTAFVWE
+1512 VVDRHPALRTAFVWE
-1527 GVRSPLQVV
+1527 GVREPLQVV
-1536 VGDVSVPFE
+1536 VGNVDVPFE
-1545 VHDWSSVAD
+1545 VHDWSAVAD
-1554 PEAAVDRLLSEDRA
+1554 PEAAIDELLAEDRA
-1568 RGCDLTAAPLLRVH
+1568 RGCDLTTAPLLRVH
-1582 VARGRDR
+1582 LARGRDR

-1597 HLYADGWSIPLLWDE
+1597 HLYLDGWSIPLLWDE
-1612 VTAAYQGE
+1612 VTAAYQRE

-1631 IAWLGQRDSVEA
+1631 IAWLGQRDRAEA

-1650 LAGFD
+1650 LGGFD

-1680 RDVTSDLVSLARDR
+1680 RDVTAALVELARTR

-1714 GEDDIVFGLTVS
+1714 GEDDVVFGLTVS
-1726 GRPADLPGVESIVGL
+1726 GRPAELPGVESIVGL

-1755 TSFADWLGSL
+1755 RSFADWLGEL
-1765 QENQVLVQRHE
+1765 QENQVAVQRHE
-1776 HTPLADIQRVATGG
+1776 HTPLADIQRVTTGG

-1805 APEEGEEDPEEL
+1805 MPEEGEEDPDEL
-1817 FASTDSVEQMHYPII
+1817 FASTDSVEQMHYPMI

-1850 AFDSSTVER
+1850 AFDPSTVER
-1859 LLAQLAEV
+1859 LLGQLADV
-1867 LTAVARRPSV
+1867 LTAAARRPAA

-1891 VGPVVDSAFAGLASR
+1891 EGPVVDEPFIGLAER
-1906 FRLAVRD
+1906 FRLAVND
-1913 FADQVA
+1913 FADQMA
-1919 VRDGGVGLT
+1919 IRGGGREQTSTEQGQRDGDVALT

-1979 PLDPALPHGRLSDV
+1979 PLDPALPHGRLRDV

-2008 ALDGPRVVELAE
+2008 ALEAARVVDFAE
-2020 LVSAPAEWPELVA
+2020 LVTAPAEWPELVA

-2046 STGVPKGVEATE
+2046 STGVPKGVEVTE
-2058 EGVVRVALDPAVA
+2058 EGVLRVVLDSAVS

-2096 LLSGATLAVAPAN
+2096 LLSGATLAVASAN
-2109 LAERLDVATFYAAHG
+2109 LAERLDVAKLFTEHG

-2138 ADTDPGVFSGHRLVL
+2138 ADTDPGVFSGHRKVL

-2159 SPVQA
+2159 SPIQA
-2164 RKVVD
+2164 RKVLD
-2169 ANPAVGL
+2169 ANPAVAI
-2176 YNMYGPTEST
+2176 YNMYGPTETT

-2200 PATVPIGGA
+2200 PATVPIGTA
-2209 LRGLRFYVLDRWLRP
+2209 LRGLRFHVLDRWLRP

-2236 GTGLAR
+2236 GLGLAR

-2249 LAAERFVPDPSVP
+2249 LASERFVPDPYVP

-2267 RTGDLARWGAD
+2267 RTGDLVRWGAD

-2307 VGHPA
+2307 AGHPD

-2335 SASVTDLRQFLAE
+2335 SADVADVRQFLAE

-2359 VLLDELPLNSNGKL
+2359 VPLDELPLNTNGKL

-2388 YVAPGTDVERA
+2388 YEAPSTDVERT

-2424 DSIVSLQ
+2424 DSIISLQ
-2431 IVARAREA
+2431 IAARAREA
-2439 GLSLTIADLFTHQT
+2439 GLELRIADLFTHQT
-2453 VGQLA
+2453 VQQLA
-2458 AHTGVAAG
+2458 AHTGVAVG
-2466 SSVVAEPLAD
+2466 STATAEPLVD

-2522 SGPLDVAALREA
+2522 RGPLDVAALREA
-2534 WHTVV
+2534 WRIVV
-2539 GRHPALRS
+2539 GRHPALRT

-2553 VDSPLQVVVD
+2553 VEEPLQVVIGEVD
-2563 DVSVPFEVLDWTSVA
+2563 VPFEVLDWTSVA
-2578 DPAAALD
+2578 DPDAALD
-2585 SLLDADQRRGFDV
+2585 ELLDADQRRGFDV
-2598 TAAPLLRVYVADR
+2598 TTAPLLRVYVADR

-2627 GWSIPLVWDEVFAA
+2627 GWSIPLVWDEVIAA
-2641 YRRESLPP
+2641 YQRQPLPP

-2660 QEQPAADDFWRSY
+2660 QEQPAADDFWREY

-2683 PVDRTTRLHWSQGRR
+2683 PVDRTTRLHWEQGRR
-2698 HRELPT
+2698 HRELPED
-2704 SVALSLEALARR
+2704 VALSLEGLARR
-2716 EHVTISAVV
+2716 ERVTISAVV

-2772 IQVPGDRTPFDRWLR
+2772 IKVPGDRTPFEEWLR

-2810 AGVSR
+2810 AGVPR

-2826 PGGFD
+2826 PGGSDDGD
-2831 DGDDADEFDSPALL
+2831 DGDDADEFDSPAML

-2860 QLALLCEYSTG
+2860 QLGLLCEYSTG

-2891 VAVTPGTP
+2891 VAGTPGTP

-2907 AGQRGE
+2907 AGQNAE
-2913 VLTWSASES
+2913 VLSWSSSASRE
-2922 LPMPAAHLAALFG
+2922 MPAAHLAALFG
-2935 RQVVA
+2935 RQVAA
-2940 HPDRV
+2940 HPDRP
-2945 ALRGDGVELSYA
+2945 ALRGGGA
-2957 ELDRRASGVA
+2957 ELTYAQLDSRASGVA
-2967 RWLRDQGVGA
+2967 QWLRTQGVGV
-2977 GVRVGLYLE
+2977 GTRVGLHLD
-2986 RGPELIIAMLGVMG
+2986 RSPELIIAMLGVIG
-3000 AGGSYVP
+3000 AGGGYVP
-3007 LDPAQGVGRIG
+3007 LDPAQGTARLT
-3018 QMIGTAEVGLVVT
+3018 QMINTAGVELVVT
-3031 AGEWPLEVP
+3031 AGEWPL
-3040 GVRVVDVAGS
+3040 DVAGM
-3050 VPPAAA
+3050 
-3056 GVAGVTGV
+3056 
-3064 VSPTAVGVGV
+3064 
-3074 GGVARAVSSTASG
+3074 
-3087 VGVGDV
+3087 
-3093 AAAASPTA
+3093 
-3101 PGVRVADVAEAV
+3101 RVLELTDA
-3113 RPTVPGVRVAD
+3113 
-3124 MAGAVPPAAS
+3124 
-3134 GVRVGDVAE
+3134 
-3143 AVSPAVPSVGVAGV
+3143 
-3157 AGAVAPTASG
+3157 
-3167 VGVADMAEA
+3167 
-3176 VSPNAPAV
+3176 
-3184 SHVRV
+3184 
-3189 FPLPETEAE
+3189 EAE
-3198 GPLPVSGGSDSELY
+3198 GPLPIAGGPDSELY

-3242 RVEPGDVVSHLA
+3242 RVEPGDAVSHLA

-3274 LVVGPADLAE
+3274 LVVGPADLAG
-3284 RLDVGKFLRRNGITA
+3284 RMDVGSFLREHGITA

-3334 HARTARKHKPD
+3334 HARTARERRPD

-3366 EDEIGAQVP
+3366 ETVGAQVP

-3386 VLDPWLQL
+3386 VLDPWLQVL
-3394 VPPGVAG
+3394 PPGVAG

-3413 YVGRADFTAERFV
+3413 YVGRADLTAERFV
-3426 PDPTQRGERLYR
+3426 PDPTRSSERLYR
-3438 TGDRARWSPD
+3438 TGDRGRWRAD
-3448 GTLEFLGRADDQVK
+3448 GTLEFLGRVDDQVK

-3476 LTSRED
+3476 LAGHED
-3482 VRAAAVVASA
+3482 VRAAAVVAMASGPGDA
-3492 QRLVAY
+3492 KRLIAY
-3498 VVTGTDTKELKEFL
+3498 VVTEVDTYELRAFL

-3523 SFVVLEALP
+3523 AFVTLDALP
-3532 LTANGKLDRRA
+3532 LTANGKVDRRA
-3543 LPEPQA
+3543 LPEPA
-3549 LETDAYVAPRTAR
+3549 APEADGAYVAPRTDA
-3562 EQALADIWAKLL
+3562 EQALAAIWAKLL
-3574 QAEKVGVHDN
+3574 GAERVGMHDN

-3594 VLKVVARARNAGLGL
+3594 SLQVVARARAAGLGL
-3609 AVADV
+3609 AVADL

-3624 AVTTAPTQKEAG
+3624 AVTTAPVLVEEG
-3636 PATGPVPLTP
+3636 PVTGPVPLTP
-3646 IKKWFTNATIDDR
+3646 IQRWFTRATIDDR

-3665 GLFELTQNVDE
+3665 GLFELAPNVDAT
-3676 DRLKAALDTL
+3676 RLAAALDTL

-3698 HDADGWHQEIVEP
+3698 HGPDGWHQHIVEP
-3711 GEAPRFTVVQGD
+3711 GEAAVFTVVQGD
-3723 VQEHMEALQRE
+3723 VQEHMNALQRS
-3734 LDLAHGP
+3734 LDLANGP

-3756 LGLAIH
+3756 LGLVVH
-3762 HLVVDGVSWNIL
+3762 HLVVDGVSWNVL
-3774 LEDLEAAYNDEPLA
+3774 LEDLDAAYH
-3788 PKTTS
+3788 
-3793 YRQWAESVAAFAA
+3793 
-3806 SDEVRAELPYW
+3806 
-3817 RTKAETAFTLPV
+3817 
-3829 DATGANTEDSA
+3829 ANPS
-3840 AVVEVTVDARTVPNN
+3840 
-3855 QVLDVVLA
+3855 
-3863 ALHQTLGEW
+3863 
-3872 AGTDTVVVDVEH
+3872 
-3884 HGRESV
+3884 GR
-3890 APGTDLSRTV
+3890 R
-3900 GWFTSVH
+3900 
-3907 PVVLQHNDLSDHNKI
+3907 
-3922 LTAARESLKSVPRHG
+3922 RR
-3937 VGYGALR
+3937 
-3944 HLAPDDPEVRSL
+3944 RSGGGPSPSWPS
-3956 RAAPDRQVNVN
+3956 RAATRSAPNCL
-3967 FTGGLDPVNDGEAGL
+3967 TGSRKQRRPSRCRSTPPAPTPRTPPPSSRSPSTQRGCRTPRSSTWSWPRCCRRWGSGQA
-3982 IVDELPGDLCGDSTS
+3982 PTRSSSTS
-3997 GGLRPYALH
+3997 NTTAGKA
-4006 LEIERTGEGELLVEW
+4006 W
-4021 HHSTNLHRT
+4021 HQAPTCPARSAGSRRSTRWCSST
-4030 ETVRR
+4030 T
-4035 VATRFRQAA
+4035 T
-4044 ESFVEHLNRN
+4044 